1 MPNFRKN
8 FSPVQ
13 RTESGK
19 QKLNSNNREIVAYM
33 SAQNWALFFLSPNF
47 EDVEQIDIKDISGAI
62 LLTTLPNE
70 GCKRKFTLMKEDYIT
85 LKFSLESPIFFKLG
99 SYVECDFGLFEVC
112 DLQKPVFNT
121 DNAGYDYE
129 LQLDAH
135 YWKWKNKIFKYTP
148 EVAGQEASWN
158 LTASL
163 DVQAGIVLRNLKAL
177 GYKYK
182 GQDFVFSIDSTVE
195 NKALLMTYDNINILD
210 ACFSM
215 AKKWDCECW
224 VTENIIHFGRC
235 ESGDAVD
242 FEIGKNVQEMPRSES
257 RSTYATR
264 IYAFGSTKNIPSD
277 YRPVDETV
285 VLNGVVQKRLML
297 PEGTPYIDAYPD
309 MTTEEA
315 IEQVVIFDDVYPRRV
330 GTMSDITI
338 KEYTDKIEN
347 ADGTTTEKKWNAYR
361 FKDTGITFSKDYI
374 LPGKELK
381 ITFQSGKL
389 NGMEFAVTFDPE
401 GKPEKL
407 GNGGW
412 NPEAQLWEIVRNE
425 DYGRPLP
432 DGALIP
438 ENGDTYILSGWNS
451 MKITEMGLVA
461 EAQLELKD
469 KADKYVAKSKIDPS
483 TYNCKMMSDV
493 AYSEDGIHNLYS
505 IGQKVNLIN
514 KAYFENGRQSRIIG
528 FEFNLDLPYD
538 SPIYTV
544 GETAAYSRIGE
555 LEEKVES
562 LTLKGQTYT
571 GSGSSGV
578 YVIRRNDSTPAT
590 DNNVFSALRSLAMF
604 LRKDQADGTPFPITF
619 GDWVKFGEFITG
631 ISGGCIDKNGILEME
646 EGIFRKRVFV
656 PEIAYNR
663 VTYFKGR
670 MCASPGGGCTVK
682 EWSDNGDGSYTIT
695 PDLTDADGLSQ
706 FVDDILTT
714 YFVTKSPEGKLQ
726 GFEEMKF
733 RVTSADYTAKTFVM
747 TPKPGT
753 DWKPGESMVLAQT
766 GNFTDED
773 RQTYILIDTVNGNNC
788 ITFFDHANTWDVEP
802 AQEMS
807 WIGKK
812 KGRTVHGI
820 PADNYS
826 AVFRHVI
833 MSGKIF
839 QVDDITGEAFRVP
852 LFKGTWKKG
861 EKYAY
866 YDEVTHNGSSWICVN
881 EKGTSTEP
889 ADGNADWLKYAAK
902 GESGKGIKSTDV
914 EYAISVSNVI
924 APVDGWQTTS
934 PEWEAGKYIWSRT
947 KIVYSDDEVKYT
959 QAACISG
966 GQGADGKGIKSITEE
981 YYLSS
986 SSATTTGGEW
996 QTDSPAWKNGWY
1008 IWTRTRIVFTDD
1020 TSTTTNAICVTGSK
1034 GADGTSITNCGEWE
1048 TGKHIPYMGIT
1059 KMAGRVFLCVAPDGT
1074 DNPPMWT
1081 QTTNEGR
1088 RILQTQNGGKSYGY
1102 TITGDLNTAEYE
1114 LLVENGQ
1121 DGRDGRDYEWIFKH
1135 TAENIAPATPATSQ
1149 VDDYVPSGWHD
1160 DPIGVSESLPYE
1172 WACCRTK
1179 KDGVWSAFSPAAI
1192 WAKWGFDGE
1201 SAIVAD
1207 FDNEM
1212 ESVALTYEGKTVS
1225 QSVLNTTVGMWYG
1238 TKKLQLKSIS
1248 CVTPAGVTESYNV
1261 NTGVIAFTVA
1271 SGISMPARS
1280 EVRITVT
1287 ATVQDTDISR
1297 ELVFTIAGVRAGNP
1311 GSDAILYRLVPS
1323 VSSVSKRKD
1332 GTYSVASVSCTR
1344 TKSVGGTTSIT
1355 TDGVLKYSKDG
1366 GSEVEIQNGTA
1377 ISPKNFT
1384 TQLQFVFYV
1393 GGQVVDRET
1402 IPMVVDGND
1411 GNPGKPGGDGE
1422 SVKAGGEWRT
1432 ANTPYK
1438 KLTICTMGSRSW
1450 LSKVDTSNPPLW
1462 TQTTHDGRRI
1472 TQTQNGGKSY
1482 GYIIT
1487 EEVNTDE
1494 WEQLTSDGGMVY
1506 LISTCSNIRVSNA
1519 GSLVPSAFR
1528 VYAKRTLGSATLTY
1542 PDGYLTARGYSNGI
1556 WSAIAGPSRASEITV
1571 NASAGY
1577 STFSVRCYQSQADA
1591 SAWNDSFIA
1600 EISVGVSYDGASGRD
1615 ASEPRPRGFFAKGNT
1630 YVWNEDYHDIVLAT
1644 FNNRTIPFRVRA
1656 YGTSVTVAPTSID
1669 GDANWEAAQQF
1680 MFVAMDMALARK
1692 IRADEILVDDL
1703 VVQNVLARD
1712 KNGNVTCSIDGETGE
1727 VNVQGKITATAAFI
1741 KIHGFSSNEGY
1752 FYLNPNFGSDF
1763 GNGRPSRIGQSEY
1776 MLPSSAQCVGMKISL
1791 IIYNNSSGST
1801 YGYVSVVTSDGF
1813 NDMELVDGQYHYCN
1827 KAHITEPGVYEFIS
1841 LGGVWISTNKNGI
1854 SYSYADLGDHDY
1866 ENPVN

>member
-1 MPNFRKN
+1 MELKIYNR
-8 FSPVQ
+8 
-13 RTESGK
+13 SGEL
-19 QKLNSNNREIVAYM
+19 KLTVST
-33 SAQNWALFFLSPNF
+33 SS
-47 EDVEQIDIKDISGAI
+47 S
-62 LLTTLPNE
+62 TTWNQE
-70 GCKRKFTLMKEDYIT
+70 LMKEYSVSASFTHPSYVMLDVEDYV
-85 LKFSLESPIFFKLG
+85 LLEGVKFSIKKEYKPRQKDTQTYSYSVKFYAPIHDAEQVKYLHLTDGAYNPQFSLDG
-99 SYVECDFGLFEVC
+99 GPREH
-112 DLQKPVFNT
+112 LQKWVENMNRIYGREVWRIGDVVVADNRTIEYNNVTCWDAATMIAEAFGTEWWTDGFTFNLSRCEHGEPV
-121 DNAGYDYE
+121 E
-129 LQLDAH
+129 
-135 YWKWKNKIFKYTP
+135 
-148 EVAGQEASWN
+148 
-158 LTASL
+158 
-163 DVQAGIVLRNLKAL
+163 L
-177 GYKYK
+177 GYMR
-182 GQDFVFSIDSTVE
+182 GLTSLAQSENSDSV
-195 NKALLMTYDNINILD
+195 K
-210 ACFSM
+210 F
-215 AKKWDCECW
+215 
-224 VTENIIHFGRC
+224 F
-235 ESGDAVD
+235 
-242 FEIGKNVQEMPRSES
+242 
-257 RSTYATR
+257 TR
-264 IYAFGSTKNIPSD
+264 LIPLGSTKNIDPSRYGFSRLQLPD
-277 YRPVDETV
+277 RSQYMDRNTNYGLYEHVEEDAFAGIFPHYTGTV
-285 VLNGVVQKRLML
+285 TAVRSEEKAGDDGNKFTVYYFKDSGMQFDPNGNEIVGLVKHVSFQTGDLAGRDFEANYDSKTG
-297 PEGTPYIDAYPD
+297 EWEIINTYPD
-309 MTTEEA
+309 
-315 IEQVVIFDDVYPRRV
+315 
-330 GTMSDITI
+330 
-338 KEYTDKIEN
+338 DKTQI
-347 ADGTTTEKKWNAYR
+347 
-361 FKDTGITFSKDYI
+361 
-374 LPGKELK
+374 PGG
-381 ITFQSGKL
+381 S
-389 NGMEFAVTFDPE
+389 
-401 GKPEKL
+401 
-407 GNGGW
+407 
-412 NPEAQLWEIVRNE
+412 
-425 DYGRPLP
+425 
-432 DGALIP
+432 LIP
-438 ENGDTYILSGWNS
+438 AVGNEYIPWNFR
-451 MKITEMGLVA
+451 MPVEYETQA
-461 EAQLELKD
+461 ELD
-469 KADKYVAKSKIDPS
+469 YKAAVDDYLAR
-483 TYNCKMMSDV
+483 
-493 AYSEDGIHNLYS
+493 YSEDVSKYGGDTDYIYIDRNRIPLLPGQRVRLLSDKYFSASGGTRDTRMTKVVRKLDNLS
-505 IGQKVNLIN
+505 IATIECTNQVGKGW
-514 KAYFENGRQSRIIG
+514 KSRV
-528 FEFNLDLPYD
+528 D
-538 SPIYTV
+538 S
-544 GETAAYSRIGE
+544 
-555 LEEKVES
+555 S
-562 LTLKGQTYT
+562 LTDLKYILDKQREQLSLDILKSWDG
-571 GSGSSGV
+571 
-578 YVIRRNDSTPAT
+578 RPAT
-590 DNNVFSALRSLAMF
+590 DYTVMSALRVLKEIAQKALSKTGNDRTEYSLEVGGSLTVDDILHAA
-604 LRKDQADGTPFPITF
+604 KA
-619 GDWVKFGEFITG
+619 VKFGEFLTG
-631 ISGGCIDKNGILEME
+631 ISGGYIDKNGNLEME

-714 YFVTKSPEGKLQ
+714 YFVTKNAEGKLQ

-753 DWKPGESMVLAQT
+753 DWKPGDAMVLAQT

-852 LFKGTWKKG
+852 LFKGTWKNG

-902 GESGKGIKSTDV
+902 GDKGDV
-914 EYAISVSNVI
+914 
-924 APVDGWQTTS
+924 G
-934 PEWEAGKYIWSRT
+934 
-947 KIVYSDDEVKYT
+947 
-959 QAACISG
+959 
-966 GQGADGKGIKSITEE
+966 
-981 YYLSS
+981 
-986 SSATTTGGEW
+986 TG
-996 QTDSPAWKNGWY
+996 
-1008 IWTRTRIVFTDD
+1008 
-1020 TSTTTNAICVTGSK
+1020 
-1034 GADGTSITNCGEWE
+1034 ITNCGDWQ

-1121 DGRDGRDYEWIFKH
+1121 DGKDGKGYEWIFKH
-1135 TAENIAPATPATSQ
+1135 TTENVTPPTPATSQ

-1212 ESVALTYEGKTVS
+1212 ESIALTYEGKTVA
-1225 QSVLNTTVGMWYG
+1225 QSVLKTTVGMWYG
-1238 TKKLQLKSIS
+1238 TQKLQLKSIS

-1297 ELVFTIAGVRAGNP
+1297 ELVFTITGVRAGNP

-1332 GTYSVASVSCTR
+1332 GTYSVAGVSCTR
-1344 TKSVGGTTSIT
+1344 TKSVGGSTSIT

-1366 GSEVEIQNGTA
+1366 GAEVEIQNGTS

-1384 TQLQFVFYV
+1384 TQLQFVYYV

-1402 IPMVVDGND
+1402 IPMVVDGTD

-1450 LSKVDTSNPPLW
+1450 LSKVETSNPPLW

-1494 WEQLTSDGGMVY
+1494 WEQLISDGSMVY

-1542 PDGYLTARGYSNGI
+1542 PDGYLAARGYSNGI

-1600 EISVGVSYDGASGRD
+1600 EMSVGVSYDGSSGRD

-1680 MFVAMDMALARK
+1680 MFVAMDMALIRK

-1712 KNGNVTCSIDGETGE
+1712 KNGNVTCNIDGETGE

-1763 GNGRPSRIGQSEY
+1763 GNGRPSKIGQSEY

>member
-1 MPNFRKN
+1 MELKIYNR
-8 FSPVQ
+8 
-13 RTESGK
+13 SGEL
-19 QKLNSNNREIVAYM
+19 KLTVST
-33 SAQNWALFFLSPNF
+33 SS
-47 EDVEQIDIKDISGAI
+47 S
-62 LLTTLPNE
+62 TTWNQE
-70 GCKRKFTLMKEDYIT
+70 LMKEYSVSASFTHPSYVMLDVEDYV
-85 LKFSLESPIFFKLG
+85 LLEGVKFSIKKEYKPRQKDTQTYSYSVKFYAPIHDAEQVKYLHLTDGAYNPQFSLDG
-99 SYVECDFGLFEVC
+99 GPREH
-112 DLQKPVFNT
+112 LQKWVENMNRIYGREVWRIGDVVVADNRTIEYNNVTCWDAATMIAEAFGTEWWTDGFTFNLSRCEHGEPV
-121 DNAGYDYE
+121 E
-129 LQLDAH
+129 
-135 YWKWKNKIFKYTP
+135 
-148 EVAGQEASWN
+148 
-158 LTASL
+158 
-163 DVQAGIVLRNLKAL
+163 L
-177 GYKYK
+177 GYMR
-182 GQDFVFSIDSTVE
+182 GLTSLAQSENSDSV
-195 NKALLMTYDNINILD
+195 K
-210 ACFSM
+210 F
-215 AKKWDCECW
+215 
-224 VTENIIHFGRC
+224 F
-235 ESGDAVD
+235 
-242 FEIGKNVQEMPRSES
+242 
-257 RSTYATR
+257 TR
-264 IYAFGSTKNIPSD
+264 LIPLGSTKNIDPSRYGFSRLQLPD
-277 YRPVDETV
+277 RSQYMDRNTNYGLYEHVEEDAFAGIFPHYTGTV
-285 VLNGVVQKRLML
+285 TAVRSEEKAGDDGNKFTVYYFKDSGMQFDPNGNEIVGLVKHVSFQTGDLAGRDFEANYDSKTG
-297 PEGTPYIDAYPD
+297 EWEIINTYPD
-309 MTTEEA
+309 
-315 IEQVVIFDDVYPRRV
+315 
-330 GTMSDITI
+330 
-338 KEYTDKIEN
+338 DKTQI
-347 ADGTTTEKKWNAYR
+347 
-361 FKDTGITFSKDYI
+361 
-374 LPGKELK
+374 PGG
-381 ITFQSGKL
+381 S
-389 NGMEFAVTFDPE
+389 
-401 GKPEKL
+401 
-407 GNGGW
+407 
-412 NPEAQLWEIVRNE
+412 
-425 DYGRPLP
+425 
-432 DGALIP
+432 LIP
-438 ENGDTYILSGWNS
+438 AVGNEYIPWNFR
-451 MKITEMGLVA
+451 MPVEYETQA
-461 EAQLELKD
+461 ELD
-469 KADKYVAKSKIDPS
+469 YKAAVDDYLAR
-483 TYNCKMMSDV
+483 
-493 AYSEDGIHNLYS
+493 YSEDVSKYGGDTDYIYIDRNRIPLLPGQRVRLLSDKYFSASGGTRDTRMTKVVRKLDNLS
-505 IGQKVNLIN
+505 IATIECTNQVGKGW
-514 KAYFENGRQSRIIG
+514 KSRV
-528 FEFNLDLPYD
+528 D
-538 SPIYTV
+538 S
-544 GETAAYSRIGE
+544 
-555 LEEKVES
+555 S
-562 LTLKGQTYT
+562 LTDLKYILDKQREQLSLDILKSWDG
-571 GSGSSGV
+571 
-578 YVIRRNDSTPAT
+578 RPAT
-590 DNNVFSALRSLAMF
+590 DYTVMSALRVLKEIAQKALSKTGNDRTEYSLEVGGSLTVDDILHAA
-604 LRKDQADGTPFPITF
+604 KA
-619 GDWVKFGEFITG
+619 VKFGEFLTG
-631 ISGGCIDKNGILEME
+631 ISGGYIDKNGNLEME

-714 YFVTKSPEGKLQ
+714 YFVTKNAEGKLQ

-753 DWKPGESMVLAQT
+753 DWKPGDAMVLAQT

-852 LFKGTWKKG
+852 LFKGTWKNG

-902 GESGKGIKSTDV
+902 GDKGDV
-914 EYAISVSNVI
+914 
-924 APVDGWQTTS
+924 G
-934 PEWEAGKYIWSRT
+934 
-947 KIVYSDDEVKYT
+947 
-959 QAACISG
+959 
-966 GQGADGKGIKSITEE
+966 
-981 YYLSS
+981 
-986 SSATTTGGEW
+986 TG
-996 QTDSPAWKNGWY
+996 
-1008 IWTRTRIVFTDD
+1008 
-1020 TSTTTNAICVTGSK
+1020 
-1034 GADGTSITNCGEWE
+1034 ITNCGDWQ

-1121 DGRDGRDYEWIFKH
+1121 DGKDGKGYEWIFKH
-1135 TAENIAPATPATSQ
+1135 TTENVTPPTPATSQ

-1212 ESVALTYEGKTVS
+1212 ESIALTYEGKTVA
-1225 QSVLNTTVGMWYG
+1225 QSVLKTTVGMWYG
-1238 TKKLQLKSIS
+1238 TQKLQLKSIS

-1297 ELVFTIAGVRAGNP
+1297 ELVFTITGVRAGNP

-1332 GTYSVASVSCTR
+1332 GTYSVAGVSCTR
-1344 TKSVGGTTSIT
+1344 TKSVGGSTSIT

-1366 GSEVEIQNGTA
+1366 GAEVEIQNGTS

-1384 TQLQFVFYV
+1384 TQLQFVYYV

-1402 IPMVVDGND
+1402 IPMVVDGTD

-1450 LSKVDTSNPPLW
+1450 LSKVETSNPPLW

-1494 WEQLTSDGGMVY
+1494 WEQLTSDGSMVY

-1542 PDGYLTARGYSNGI
+1542 PDGYLAARGYSNGI

-1600 EISVGVSYDGASGRD
+1600 EMSVGVSYDGSSGRD

-1680 MFVAMDMALARK
+1680 MFVAMDMALIRK

-1712 KNGNVTCSIDGETGE
+1712 KNGNVTCNIDGETGE

-1763 GNGRPSRIGQSEY
+1763 GNGRPSKIGQSEY

-1801 YGYVSVVTSDGF
+1801 YGYMSVVTSDGF

>member
-1 MPNFRKN
+1 MNIIQQPDMLSLSMNLKN
-8 FSPVQ
+8 FIIGSSRQTTFTLKAGDKELVSQVYAPDENGVM
-13 RTESGK
+13 EIDIH
-19 QKLNSNNREIVAYM
+19 EIVH
-33 SAQNWALFFLSPNF
+33 SFLSYSL
-47 EDVEQIDIKDISGAI
+47 KDIGEVYQQTNLVAD
-62 LLTTLPNE
+62 
-70 GCKRKFTLMKEDYIT
+70 FTA
-85 LKFSLESPIFFKLG
+85 
-99 SYVECDFGLFEVC
+99 V
-112 DLQKPVFNT
+112 
-121 DNAGYDYE
+121 
-129 LQLDAH
+129 
-135 YWKWKNKIFKYTP
+135 
-148 EVAGQEASWN
+148 
-158 LTASL
+158 
-163 DVQAGIVLRNLKAL
+163 
-177 GYKYK
+177 
-182 GQDFVFSIDSTVE
+182 IDSTEITFRVIRSGVDRLTDSATNFLTQNFLTWQPNVKPVTYYSPEFLTYYAVVAGTVKLRAYFTDESGTVKSQTDYTVTELMPGIAYTMPLQYSVVAGWLGHKLPAYYDVWVE
-195 NKALLMTYDNINILD
+195 NTSGQRLTYIQRYYAED
-210 ACFSM
+210 M
-215 AKKWDCECW
+215 
-224 VTENIIHFGRC
+224 
-235 ESGDAVD
+235 
-242 FEIGKNVQEMPRSES
+242 RSEQEQWVLFENSLGGIDTFRAYGVTTLNGEHTHNIAETDECFQEYRVDTERKFQKNTGYLNDNERKWLLDFFPSQKKYLYAGNYLRQIVVMESNVSFTDRDIPSNYTFTFKYADARPLLNLPRTDLPADILNITVPEVGSFTVPPRLAEFS
-257 RSTYATR
+257 RLPLSEGALFPIQNPYSEEWSTTNVAAMGYYLADFLSR
-264 IYAFGSTKNIPSD
+264 IFGSGGGVGHKHRNYDLLELLSYIEGYLLVNGQKIKAGYADKAGS
-277 YRPVDETV
+277 VD
-285 VLNGVVQKRLML
+285 
-297 PEGTPYIDAYPD
+297 
-309 MTTEEA
+309 
-315 IEQVVIFDDVYPRRV
+315 
-330 GTMSDITI
+330 
-338 KEYTDKIEN
+338 
-347 ADGTTTEKKWNAYR
+347 
-361 FKDTGITFSKDYI
+361 
-374 LPGKELK
+374 
-381 ITFQSGKL
+381 
-389 NGMEFAVTFDPE
+389 GMED
-401 GKPEKL
+401 
-407 GNGGW
+407 
-412 NPEAQLWEIVRNE
+412 
-425 DYGRPLP
+425 
-432 DGALIP
+432 
-438 ENGDTYILSGWNS
+438 
-451 MKITEMGLVA
+451 
-461 EAQLELKD
+461 
-469 KADKYVAKSKIDPS
+469 
-483 TYNCKMMSDV
+483 
-493 AYSEDGIHNLYS
+493 
-505 IGQKVNLIN
+505 
-514 KAYFENGRQSRIIG
+514 
-528 FEFNLDLPYD
+528 
-538 SPIYTV
+538 
-544 GETAAYSRIGE
+544 
-555 LEEKVES
+555 
-562 LTLKGQTYT
+562 
-571 GSGSSGV
+571 
-578 YVIRRNDSTPAT
+578 
-590 DNNVFSALRSLAMF
+590 MF
-604 LRKDQADGTPFPITF
+604 LHKDRADGTPFPITF
-619 GDWVKFGEFITG
+619 GDWVKFGEFLTG

-646 EGIFRKRVFV
+646 EGIFRKRLFV

-714 YFVTKSPEGKLQ
+714 YFVTKNAEGKLQ

-753 DWKPGESMVLAQT
+753 DWKPGDAMVLAQT

-852 LFKGTWKKG
+852 LFKGTWKNG

-996 QTDSPAWKNGWY
+996 QTTSPAWKNGWY

-1034 GADGTSITNCGEWE
+1034 GADGTSITNCGDWQ

-1121 DGRDGRDYEWIFKH
+1121 DGKDGKGYEWIFKH
-1135 TAENIAPATPATSQ
+1135 TTENVTPPTPATSQ

-1212 ESVALTYEGKTVS
+1212 ESIALTYEGKTVA
-1225 QSVLNTTVGMWYG
+1225 QSVLKTTVGMWYG

-1297 ELVFTIAGVRAGNP
+1297 ELVFTVTGVRAGNP
-1311 GSDAILYRLVPS
+1311 GSDAVLYRLVPS

-1332 GTYSVASVSCTR
+1332 GTYSVAGVSCTR
-1344 TKSVGGTTSIT
+1344 TKSVGGSTSIT

-1366 GSEVEIQNGTA
+1366 GAEVEIQNGTS

-1384 TQLQFVFYV
+1384 TQLQFVYYV

-1432 ANTPYK
+1432 ANTPFK
-1438 KLTICTMGSRSW
+1438 KLTICTMGGRSW

-1462 TQTTHDGRRI
+1462 TVNDSQDRRI
-1472 TQTQNGGKSY
+1472 LQTQNGGKSY
-1482 GYIIT
+1482 GYIPT
-1487 EEVNTDE
+1487 GEVNTAE
-1494 WEQLTSDGGMVY
+1494 WEQLTQDGGMVY
-1506 LISTCSNIRVSNA
+1506 LISTCSNIRVSSA

-1542 PDGYLTARGYSNGI
+1542 PDGYLAARGYSNGI

-1600 EISVGVSYDGASGRD
+1600 EMSVGVSYDGSSGRD

-1680 MFVAMDMALARK
+1680 MFVAMDMALIRK

-1712 KNGNVTCSIDGETGE
+1712 KNGNVTCNIDGETGE

>member
-1 MPNFRKN
+1 MELKIYNR
-8 FSPVQ
+8 
-13 RTESGK
+13 SGEL
-19 QKLNSNNREIVAYM
+19 KLTVSTSSSSTWNQE
-33 SAQNWALFFLSPNF
+33 
-47 EDVEQIDIKDISGAI
+47 
-62 LLTTLPNE
+62 
-70 GCKRKFTLMKEDYIT
+70 LMKEYSVSVSFTHPSYVMLDVEDYV
-85 LKFSLESPIFFKLG
+85 LLEGVKFSIKKEYKPRQKDTQTYSYSVKFYAPIHDAEQVKYLHLTDGAYNPQFSLDG
-99 SYVECDFGLFEVC
+99 GPREH
-112 DLQKPVFNT
+112 LQKWVENMNRIYGREVWSIGDVVVADNRTIEYNNVTCWDAATMIAEAFGTEWWTDGFTFNLSRCEHGEPV
-121 DNAGYDYE
+121 E
-129 LQLDAH
+129 
-135 YWKWKNKIFKYTP
+135 
-148 EVAGQEASWN
+148 
-158 LTASL
+158 
-163 DVQAGIVLRNLKAL
+163 L
-177 GYKYK
+177 GYMR
-182 GQDFVFSIDSTVE
+182 GLTSLAQSENSDSV
-195 NKALLMTYDNINILD
+195 K
-210 ACFSM
+210 F
-215 AKKWDCECW
+215 
-224 VTENIIHFGRC
+224 F
-235 ESGDAVD
+235 
-242 FEIGKNVQEMPRSES
+242 
-257 RSTYATR
+257 TR
-264 IYAFGSTKNIPSD
+264 LIPLGSTKNIDPSRYGFSRLQLPD
-277 YRPVDETV
+277 RSKYVDRNTNYGLYEHVEEDAFAGIFPHYTGTV
-285 VLNGVVQKRLML
+285 TAVRSEEKAGDDGNKFTVYYFKDSGMQFDPNGNEIAGLVKHVSFQTGNLAGRDFEANYDSKTG
-297 PEGTPYIDAYPD
+297 EWEIINTYPD
-309 MTTEEA
+309 
-315 IEQVVIFDDVYPRRV
+315 
-330 GTMSDITI
+330 
-338 KEYTDKIEN
+338 DKTQI
-347 ADGTTTEKKWNAYR
+347 
-361 FKDTGITFSKDYI
+361 
-374 LPGKELK
+374 PGG
-381 ITFQSGKL
+381 S
-389 NGMEFAVTFDPE
+389 
-401 GKPEKL
+401 
-407 GNGGW
+407 
-412 NPEAQLWEIVRNE
+412 
-425 DYGRPLP
+425 
-432 DGALIP
+432 LIP
-438 ENGDTYILSGWNS
+438 AVGNEYIAWNFR
-451 MKITEMGLVA
+451 MPVEYETQA
-461 EAQLELKD
+461 ELD
-469 KADKYVAKSKIDPS
+469 YKAAVDDYLAR
-483 TYNCKMMSDV
+483 
-493 AYSEDGIHNLYS
+493 YSEDVSKYGGDTDYIYIDRNRIPLLPGQRVRLLSDKYFSASGGTRDTRMTKVVRKLDNLS
-505 IGQKVNLIN
+505 IATIECTDQVGKGW
-514 KAYFENGRQSRIIG
+514 KSRV
-528 FEFNLDLPYD
+528 D
-538 SPIYTV
+538 S
-544 GETAAYSRIGE
+544 
-555 LEEKVES
+555 S
-562 LTLKGQTYT
+562 LTDLKYILDKQREQLSLDILKSWDG
-571 GSGSSGV
+571 
-578 YVIRRNDSTPAT
+578 RPAT
-590 DNNVFSALRSLAMF
+590 DYMVMSALRVLKEIAQKALSKTGNDRTEYSLEVGGSLTVDDILHAA
-604 LRKDQADGTPFPITF
+604 KA
-619 GDWVKFGEFITG
+619 VKFGEFLTG
-631 ISGGCIDKNGILEME
+631 ISGGYIDKDGKMEME

-682 EWSDNGDGSYTIT
+682 EWTDNGDGSYTIT

-714 YFVTKSPEGKLQ
+714 YFVTKNAEDKLQ

-788 ITFFDHANTWDVEP
+788 ITFFDHANTWDPEP

-866 YDEVTHNGSSWICVN
+866 YDEVTHDGSSWICVN

-986 SSATTTGGEW
+986 SSATTTGGKW
-996 QTDSPAWKNGWY
+996 QTTSPAWKNGWY
-1008 IWTRTRIVFTDD
+1008 IWTRTRIVFTDG
-1020 TSTTTNAICVTGSK
+1020 TTTTTNAICVTGSK
-1034 GADGTSITNCGEWE
+1034 GADGTSITNCGNWQ

-1059 KMAGRVFLCVAPDGT
+1059 KMAGRVFLCIAPDGT

-1121 DGRDGRDYEWIFKH
+1121 DGKDGKGYEWIFKH
-1135 TAENIAPATPATSQ
+1135 TTENVTPPTPATSQ

-1212 ESVALTYEGKTVS
+1212 ESIALTYEGKTVA
-1225 QSVLNTTVGMWYG
+1225 QSVLKTTVGMWYG
-1238 TKKLQLKSIS
+1238 TQKLQLKSIS

-1332 GTYSVASVSCTR
+1332 GTYSVAGVSCTR
-1344 TKSVGGTTSIT
+1344 TKSVGGSTAVT

-1402 IPMVVDGND
+1402 IPMVVDGTD

-1450 LSKVDTSNPPLW
+1450 LSKVETSNPPLW

-1506 LISTCSNIRVSNA
+1506 LISTCSNIRVSSA

-1680 MFVAMDMALARK
+1680 MFVAMDMALIRK

-1712 KNGNVTCSIDGETGE
+1712 KNGNVTCNIDGETGE

>member
-1 MPNFRKN
+1 MELKIYNR
-8 FSPVQ
+8 
-13 RTESGK
+13 SGEL
-19 QKLNSNNREIVAYM
+19 KLTVST
-33 SAQNWALFFLSPNF
+33 SS
-47 EDVEQIDIKDISGAI
+47 S
-62 LLTTLPNE
+62 TTWNQE
-70 GCKRKFTLMKEDYIT
+70 LMKEYSVSASFTHPSYVMLDVEDYV
-85 LKFSLESPIFFKLG
+85 LLEGVKFSIKKEYKPRQKDTQTYSYSVKFYAPIHDAEQVKYLHLTDGAYNPQFSLDG
-99 SYVECDFGLFEVC
+99 GPREH
-112 DLQKPVFNT
+112 LQKWVENMNRIYGREVWRIGDVVVADNRTIEYNNVTCWDAATMIAEAFGTEWWTDGFTFNLSRCEHGEPV
-121 DNAGYDYE
+121 E
-129 LQLDAH
+129 
-135 YWKWKNKIFKYTP
+135 
-148 EVAGQEASWN
+148 
-158 LTASL
+158 
-163 DVQAGIVLRNLKAL
+163 L
-177 GYKYK
+177 GYMR
-182 GQDFVFSIDSTVE
+182 GLTSLAQSENSDSV
-195 NKALLMTYDNINILD
+195 K
-210 ACFSM
+210 F
-215 AKKWDCECW
+215 
-224 VTENIIHFGRC
+224 F
-235 ESGDAVD
+235 
-242 FEIGKNVQEMPRSES
+242 
-257 RSTYATR
+257 TR
-264 IYAFGSTKNIPSD
+264 LIPLGSTKNIDPSRYGFSRLQLPD
-277 YRPVDETV
+277 RSQYMDRNTNYGLYEHVEEDAFAGIFPHYTGTV
-285 VLNGVVQKRLML
+285 TAVRSEEKAGDDGNKFTVYYFKDSGMQFDPNGNEIVGLVKHVSFQTGDLAGRDFEANYDSKTG
-297 PEGTPYIDAYPD
+297 EWEIINTYPD
-309 MTTEEA
+309 
-315 IEQVVIFDDVYPRRV
+315 
-330 GTMSDITI
+330 
-338 KEYTDKIEN
+338 DKTQI
-347 ADGTTTEKKWNAYR
+347 
-361 FKDTGITFSKDYI
+361 
-374 LPGKELK
+374 PGG
-381 ITFQSGKL
+381 S
-389 NGMEFAVTFDPE
+389 
-401 GKPEKL
+401 
-407 GNGGW
+407 
-412 NPEAQLWEIVRNE
+412 
-425 DYGRPLP
+425 
-432 DGALIP
+432 LIP
-438 ENGDTYILSGWNS
+438 AVGNEYIPWNFR
-451 MKITEMGLVA
+451 MPVEYETQA
-461 EAQLELKD
+461 ELD
-469 KADKYVAKSKIDPS
+469 YKAAVDDYLAR
-483 TYNCKMMSDV
+483 
-493 AYSEDGIHNLYS
+493 YSEDVSKYGGDTDYIYIDRNRIPLLPGQRVRLLSDKYFSASGGTRDTRMTKVVRKLDNLS
-505 IGQKVNLIN
+505 IATIECTNQVGKGW
-514 KAYFENGRQSRIIG
+514 KSRV
-528 FEFNLDLPYD
+528 D
-538 SPIYTV
+538 S
-544 GETAAYSRIGE
+544 
-555 LEEKVES
+555 S
-562 LTLKGQTYT
+562 LTDLKYILDKQREQLSLDILKSWDG
-571 GSGSSGV
+571 
-578 YVIRRNDSTPAT
+578 RPAT
-590 DNNVFSALRSLAMF
+590 DYTVMSALRVLKEIAQKALSKTGNDRTEYSLEVGGSLTVDDILHAA
-604 LRKDQADGTPFPITF
+604 KA
-619 GDWVKFGEFITG
+619 VKFGEFLTG
-631 ISGGCIDKNGILEME
+631 ISGGYIDKNGNLEME

-682 EWSDNGDGSYTIT
+682 EWTDNGDGSYTIT

-714 YFVTKSPEGKLQ
+714 YFVTKNAEGKLQ

-788 ITFFDHANTWDVEP
+788 ITFFDHANTWDPEP

-947 KIVYSDDEVKYT
+947 KIVYSDGEVKYT

-1008 IWTRTRIVFTDD
+1008 IWTRTRIVFTDG

-1135 TAENIAPATPATSQ
+1135 TTENIAPATPATSQ

-1212 ESVALTYEGKTVS
+1212 ESIALTYEGKTVS

-1344 TKSVGGTTSIT
+1344 TKSVGGSTAVT
-1355 TDGVLKYSKDG
+1355 TDGVLKYSKDD
-1366 GSEVEIQNGTA
+1366 GSEIEIQNGTS

-1384 TQLQFVFYV
+1384 KQLQFVFYV

-1542 PDGYLTARGYSNGI
+1542 PDGYLAARGYSNGI
-1556 WSAIAGPSRASEITV
+1556 WSSIAGPSRASEITV

-1600 EISVGVSYDGASGRD
+1600 EMSVGVSYDGSSGRD

-1680 MFVAMDMALARK
+1680 MFVAMDMALIRK
-1692 IRADEILVDDL
+1692 IRADEIYVDDL

-1712 KNGNVTCSIDGETGE
+1712 KTGKAMCQIDGENGGIGFLAGGNIRWDTNGNVFQDASIFRKLKLLESKSDSYEYYLDFNTGLNFEISRIFSLPTQEETIYLPNAADYEGGECMLYNGGIYTRLTAPASIKVAGGGSFIIDGEYYS
-1727 VNVQGKITATAAFI
+1727 KIVVPSLSLAQFKAVAT
-1741 KIHGFSSNEGY
+1741 Y
-1752 FYLNPNFGSDF
+1752 
-1763 GNGRPSRIGQSEY
+1763 
-1776 MLPSSAQCVGMKISL
+1776 
-1791 IIYNNSSGST
+1791 
-1801 YGYVSVVTSDGF
+1801 SDG
-1813 NDMELVDGQYHYCN
+1813 VKDGVKWVLISG
-1827 KAHITEPGVYEFIS
+1827 KAESRT
-1841 LGGVWISTNKNGI
+1841 
-1854 SYSYADLGDHDY
+1854 
-1866 ENPVN
+1866 

>member
-1 MPNFRKN
+1 MELKIYNR
-8 FSPVQ
+8 
-13 RTESGK
+13 SGEL
-19 QKLNSNNREIVAYM
+19 KLTVSTSSSSTWNQE
-33 SAQNWALFFLSPNF
+33 
-47 EDVEQIDIKDISGAI
+47 
-62 LLTTLPNE
+62 
-70 GCKRKFTLMKEDYIT
+70 LMKEYSVSVSFTHPSYVMLDVEDYV
-85 LKFSLESPIFFKLG
+85 LLEGVKFSIKKEYKPRQKDTQTYSYSVKFYAPIHDAEQVKYLHLTDGAYNPQFSLDG
-99 SYVECDFGLFEVC
+99 GPREH
-112 DLQKPVFNT
+112 LQKWAENMNRIYGREVWRIGDVVVADNRTIEYNNVTCWDAATMIAEAFGTEWWTDGFTFNLSRCEHGEPV
-121 DNAGYDYE
+121 E
-129 LQLDAH
+129 
-135 YWKWKNKIFKYTP
+135 
-148 EVAGQEASWN
+148 
-158 LTASL
+158 
-163 DVQAGIVLRNLKAL
+163 L
-177 GYKYK
+177 GYMR
-182 GQDFVFSIDSTVE
+182 GLTSLAQSENSDSV
-195 NKALLMTYDNINILD
+195 K
-210 ACFSM
+210 F
-215 AKKWDCECW
+215 
-224 VTENIIHFGRC
+224 F
-235 ESGDAVD
+235 
-242 FEIGKNVQEMPRSES
+242 
-257 RSTYATR
+257 TR
-264 IYAFGSTKNIPSD
+264 LVPLGSTKNIDPSRYGFSRLQLPD
-277 YRPVDETV
+277 QSKYVDRNTNYGLYEHVEEDAFAGIFPHYTGSVTAVRSEEKTGDDGNRFTV
-285 VLNGVVQKRLML
+285 YYFKDSGMQFDPNGNEIAGLVKHVSFQTGDLAGRDFEANYDSKTG
-297 PEGTPYIDAYPD
+297 EWEIINTYPD
-309 MTTEEA
+309 DRTQ
-315 IEQVVIFDDVYPRRV
+315 I
-330 GTMSDITI
+330 
-338 KEYTDKIEN
+338 
-347 ADGTTTEKKWNAYR
+347 
-361 FKDTGITFSKDYI
+361 
-374 LPGKELK
+374 PGG
-381 ITFQSGKL
+381 S
-389 NGMEFAVTFDPE
+389 
-401 GKPEKL
+401 
-407 GNGGW
+407 
-412 NPEAQLWEIVRNE
+412 
-425 DYGRPLP
+425 
-432 DGALIP
+432 LIP
-438 ENGDTYILSGWNS
+438 AVGNEYIPWNFR
-451 MKITEMGLVA
+451 MPVEYETQA
-461 EAQLELKD
+461 ELD
-469 KADKYVAKSKIDPS
+469 YKAAVDDYLAR
-483 TYNCKMMSDV
+483 
-493 AYSEDGIHNLYS
+493 YSEDVSKYGGDTDYIYIDRNRIPLLPGQRVRLLSDKYFSASGGTRDTRMTKVVRKLDNLS
-505 IGQKVNLIN
+505 IATIECTDQVGKGW
-514 KAYFENGRQSRIIG
+514 KSRV
-528 FEFNLDLPYD
+528 D
-538 SPIYTV
+538 S
-544 GETAAYSRIGE
+544 
-555 LEEKVES
+555 S
-562 LTLKGQTYT
+562 LTDLKYILDKQREQLSLDILKSWDG
-571 GSGSSGV
+571 
-578 YVIRRNDSTPAT
+578 RPAT
-590 DNNVFSALRSLAMF
+590 DYTVMSALRVLKEIAQKALSKTGNDRTEYSLEVGGSLTVDDILHAA
-604 LRKDQADGTPFPITF
+604 KA
-619 GDWVKFGEFITG
+619 VKFGEFITG

-646 EGIFRKRVFV
+646 EGIFRKRLFV

-714 YFVTKSPEGKLQ
+714 YFVTKNAEGKLQ

-753 DWKPGESMVLAQT
+753 DWKPGDAMVLAQT
-766 GNFTDED
+766 GNFTDPE

-881 EKGTSTEP
+881 EKGSTTEP

-947 KIVYSDDEVKYT
+947 KIVYSDGEIKYT

-966 GQGADGKGIKSITEE
+966 GQGADGKGIRSITEE

-986 SSATTTGGEW
+986 SSATTTGGSW
-996 QTDSPAWKNGWY
+996 QTTSPAWKNGWY
-1008 IWTRTRIVFTDD
+1008 IWTRTKIVFTDD

-1034 GADGTSITNCGEWE
+1034 GADGTSITNCSEWE

-1059 KMAGRVFLCVAPDGT
+1059 RMAGRVFLCVAPGGT

-1135 TAENIAPATPATSQ
+1135 TTENVTPPTPATSQ

-1297 ELVFTIAGVRAGNP
+1297 ELVFTVTGVRAGNP
-1311 GSDAILYRLVPS
+1311 GSDAVLYRLVPS

-1332 GTYSVASVSCTR
+1332 GTYSVAGVSCTR

-1411 GNPGKPGGDGE
+1411 GNPGKTGGDGE

-1600 EISVGVSYDGASGRD
+1600 EMSVGVSYDGSSGRD

-1669 GDANWEAAQQF
+1669 GDANWEAAQQY

-1827 KAHITEPGVYEFIS
+1827 KAHITDPGVYEFIS

>member
-1 MPNFRKN
+1 MELKIYNR
-8 FSPVQ
+8 
-13 RTESGK
+13 SGEL
-19 QKLNSNNREIVAYM
+19 KLTVSTSSSSTWNQE
-33 SAQNWALFFLSPNF
+33 
-47 EDVEQIDIKDISGAI
+47 
-62 LLTTLPNE
+62 
-70 GCKRKFTLMKEDYIT
+70 LMKEYSVSVSFTHPSYVMLDVEDYV
-85 LKFSLESPIFFKLG
+85 LLEGVKFSIKKEYKPRQKDTQTYSYSVKFYAPIHDAEQVKYLHLTDGAYNPQFSLDG
-99 SYVECDFGLFEVC
+99 GPREH
-112 DLQKPVFNT
+112 LQKWVENMNRIYGREVWSIGDVVVADNRTIEYNNVTCWDAATMIAEAFGTEWWTDGFTFNLSRCEHGEPV
-121 DNAGYDYE
+121 E
-129 LQLDAH
+129 
-135 YWKWKNKIFKYTP
+135 
-148 EVAGQEASWN
+148 
-158 LTASL
+158 
-163 DVQAGIVLRNLKAL
+163 L
-177 GYKYK
+177 GYMR
-182 GQDFVFSIDSTVE
+182 GLTSLAQSENSDSV
-195 NKALLMTYDNINILD
+195 K
-210 ACFSM
+210 F
-215 AKKWDCECW
+215 
-224 VTENIIHFGRC
+224 F
-235 ESGDAVD
+235 
-242 FEIGKNVQEMPRSES
+242 
-257 RSTYATR
+257 TR
-264 IYAFGSTKNIPSD
+264 LIPLGSTKNIDPSRYGFSRLQLPD
-277 YRPVDETV
+277 RSKYVDRNTNYGLYEHVEEDAFAGIFPHYTGTV
-285 VLNGVVQKRLML
+285 TAVRSEEKAGDDGNKFTVYYFKDSGMQFDPNGNEIAGLVKHVSFQTGNLAGRDFEANYDSKTG
-297 PEGTPYIDAYPD
+297 EWEIINTYPD
-309 MTTEEA
+309 
-315 IEQVVIFDDVYPRRV
+315 
-330 GTMSDITI
+330 
-338 KEYTDKIEN
+338 DKTQI
-347 ADGTTTEKKWNAYR
+347 
-361 FKDTGITFSKDYI
+361 
-374 LPGKELK
+374 PGG
-381 ITFQSGKL
+381 S
-389 NGMEFAVTFDPE
+389 
-401 GKPEKL
+401 
-407 GNGGW
+407 
-412 NPEAQLWEIVRNE
+412 
-425 DYGRPLP
+425 
-432 DGALIP
+432 LIP
-438 ENGDTYILSGWNS
+438 AVGNEYIPWNFR
-451 MKITEMGLVA
+451 MPVEYETQA
-461 EAQLELKD
+461 ELD
-469 KADKYVAKSKIDPS
+469 YKAAVDDYLAR
-483 TYNCKMMSDV
+483 
-493 AYSEDGIHNLYS
+493 YSEDVSKYGGDTDYIYIDRNRIPLLPGQRVRLLSDKYFSASGGTRDTRMTKVVRKLDNLS
-505 IGQKVNLIN
+505 IATIECTDQVGKGW
-514 KAYFENGRQSRIIG
+514 KSRV
-528 FEFNLDLPYD
+528 D
-538 SPIYTV
+538 S
-544 GETAAYSRIGE
+544 
-555 LEEKVES
+555 S
-562 LTLKGQTYT
+562 LTDLKYILDKQWEQLSLDILKSWDG
-571 GSGSSGV
+571 
-578 YVIRRNDSTPAT
+578 RPAT
-590 DNNVFSALRSLAMF
+590 DYTVMSALRVLKEIAQKALSKTGNDRTEYSLEVGGSLTVDDILHAA
-604 LRKDQADGTPFPITF
+604 KA
-619 GDWVKFGEFITG
+619 VKFGEFLTG

-646 EGIFRKRVFV
+646 EGIFRKRLFV

-682 EWSDNGDGSYTIT
+682 EWTDNGDGSYTIT

-714 YFVTKSPEGKLQ
+714 YFVTKNAEGKLQ

-753 DWKPGESMVLAQT
+753 DWKPGDAMVLAQT
-766 GNFTDED
+766 GNFTDPE

-1135 TAENIAPATPATSQ
+1135 TTENIAPATPATSQ

-1212 ESVALTYEGKTVS
+1212 ESIALTYEGKTVS

-1297 ELVFTIAGVRAGNP
+1297 ELVFTITGVRAGNP
-1311 GSDAILYRLVPS
+1311 GSDAVLYRLVPS

-1366 GSEVEIQNGTA
+1366 GAEVEIQNGTA

-1384 TQLQFVFYV
+1384 AQLQFVYYV

-1506 LISTCSNIRVSNA
+1506 LISTCSNIRVSSA

-1542 PDGYLTARGYSNGI
+1542 PDGYLAARGYSNGI

-1600 EISVGVSYDGASGRD
+1600 EMSVGVSYDGSSGRD

-1680 MFVAMDMALARK
+1680 MFVAMDMALIRK

-1712 KNGNVTCSIDGETGE
+1712 KNGNVTCNIDGETGE

>member
-1 MPNFRKN
+1 MAD
-8 FSPVQ
+8 
-13 RTESGK
+13 T
-19 QKLNSNNREIVAYM
+19 
-33 SAQNWALFFLSPNF
+33 
-47 EDVEQIDIKDISGAI
+47 IDI
-62 LLTTLPNE
+62 L
-70 GCKRKFTLMKEDYIT
+70 KE
-85 LKFSLESPIFFKLG
+85 LA
-99 SYVECDFGLFEVC
+99 
-112 DLQKPVFNT
+112 LQV
-121 DNAGYDYE
+121 
-129 LQLDAH
+129 
-135 YWKWKNKIFKYTP
+135 
-148 EVAGQEASWN
+148 
-158 LTASL
+158 
-163 DVQAGIVLRNLKAL
+163 R
-177 GYKYK
+177 
-182 GQDFVFSIDSTVE
+182 
-195 NKALLMTYDNINILD
+195 
-210 ACFSM
+210 
-215 AKKWDCECW
+215 
-224 VTENIIHFGRC
+224 
-235 ESGDAVD
+235 
-242 FEIGKNVQEMPRSES
+242 
-257 RSTYATR
+257 YATQENENT
-264 IYAFGSTKNIPSD
+264 A
-277 YRPVDETV
+277 E
-285 VLNGVVQKRLML
+285 
-297 PEGTPYIDAYPD
+297 
-309 MTTEEA
+309 
-315 IEQVVIFDDVYPRRV
+315 RV
-330 GTMSDITI
+330 GRTLV
-338 KEYTDKIEN
+338 
-347 ADGTTTEKKWNAYR
+347 
-361 FKDTGITFSKDYI
+361 GILNLLSKY
-374 LPGKELK
+374 
-381 ITFQSGKL
+381 S
-389 NGMEFAVTFDPE
+389 PE
-401 GKPEKL
+401 
-407 GNGGW
+407 
-412 NPEAQLWEIVRNE
+412 
-425 DYGRPLP
+425 
-432 DGALIP
+432 
-438 ENGDTYILSGWNS
+438 
-451 MKITEMGLVA
+451 
-461 EAQLELKD
+461 
-469 KADKYVAKSKIDPS
+469 
-483 TYNCKMMSDV
+483 
-493 AYSEDGIHNLYS
+493 
-505 IGQKVNLIN
+505 
-514 KAYFENGRQSRIIG
+514 
-528 FEFNLDLPYD
+528 
-538 SPIYTV
+538 
-544 GETAAYSRIGE
+544 E
-555 LEEKVES
+555 LEK
-562 LTLKGQTYT
+562 
-571 GSGSSGV
+571 
-578 YVIRRNDSTPAT
+578 I
-590 DNNVFSALRSLAMF
+590 F
-604 LRKDQADGTPFPITF
+604 LRKDKADGTPFPITF

-646 EGIFRKRVFV
+646 EGIFRKRVFF
-656 PEIAYNR
+656 PEVAYNR
-663 VTYFKGR
+663 VTFFKGR

-682 EWSDNGDGSYTIT
+682 EWTDNGDGSYTIT
-695 PDLTDADGLSQ
+695 PDLTDADFLGQ

-714 YFVTKSPEGKLQ
+714 YFVTKNAEGKLS

-753 DWKPGESMVLAQT
+753 DWMPGDAMVLAQT
-766 GNFTDED
+766 GNFTDPE

-852 LFKGTWKKG
+852 LFKGAWKKD

-881 EKGTSTEP
+881 EKGSTTEP
-889 ADGNADWLKYAAK
+889 SDGNADWLKYAAK

-914 EYAISVSNVI
+914 EYAISASNVI

-934 PEWEAGKYIWSRT
+934 PEWENGKYIWSRT
-947 KIVYSDDEVKYT
+947 KIVYSDDLVKYT

-966 GQGADGKGIKSITEE
+966 GKGADGKGIKSITEE

-986 SSATTTGGEW
+986 SSATTTGGKW
-996 QTDSPAWKNGWY
+996 QTESPEWKNGWY
-1008 IWTRTRIVFTDD
+1008 IWTRTKIVFTDG

-1034 GADGTSITNCGEWE
+1034 GADGTSITNCGDWQ

-1059 KMAGRVFLCVAPDGT
+1059 KMAGRVFLCVAPGGT

-1121 DGRDGRDYEWIFKH
+1121 DGRDGKDYEWIFRH
-1135 TAENIAPATPATSQ
+1135 TTENVAPPTPATSQ
-1149 VDDYVPSGWHD
+1149 TDDYVPSGWHD
-1160 DPIGVSESLPYE
+1160 DAIGVSESLPYE

-1179 KDGVWSAFSPAAI
+1179 KDDVWSAFSPSAL

-1212 ESVALTYEGKTVS
+1212 ESIALTYEGKTVA

-1311 GSDAILYRLVPS
+1311 GNDAVLYRLVPS

-1344 TKSVGGTTSIT
+1344 TKSVGGSTAVT

-1402 IPMVVDGND
+1402 IPMVVDGSD
-1411 GNPGKPGGDGE
+1411 GNPGGDGE

-1487 EEVNTDE
+1487 EEVNTAE
-1494 WEQLTSDGGMVY
+1494 WELLTQDGGMVY
-1506 LISTCSNIRVSNA
+1506 LISTCSNIRVSNV
-1519 GSLVPSAFR
+1519 GSLVPSAIR

-1542 PDGYLTARGYSNGI
+1542 SDGYLAARGYSNGI
-1556 WSAIAGPSRASEITV
+1556 WSSIAGPSRASEITV

-1600 EISVGVSYDGASGRD
+1600 EISVGVSYDGSSGRD
-1615 ASEPRPRGFFAKGNT
+1615 ASEPRPRGFFTKGNT
-1630 YVWNEDYHDIVLAT
+1630 YVWNDEFHDIVLAT
-1644 FNNRTIPFRVRA
+1644 FNNRIIPFRVRA
-1656 YGTSVTVAPTSID
+1656 YGTSVTVAPSSID
-1669 GDANWEAAQQF
+1669 GDANWEAAQQY
-1680 MFVAMDMALARK
+1680 MFVAMDMALIRK
-1692 IRADEILVDDL
+1692 IRADEIYVDDL

-1741 KIHGFSSNEGY
+1741 KIHGFRSNEGY

>member
-1 MPNFRKN
+1 MSIQQQPDVLSLSMNLKPIIVQSTAETVTFTLKKN
-8 FSPVQ
+8 GEV
-13 RTESGK
+13 
-19 QKLNSNNREIVAYM
+19 L
-33 SAQNWALFFLSPNF
+33 LSQSYQTDKNGQ
-47 EDVEQIDIKDISGAI
+47 VQIDLRQMVHESLQTIIS
-62 LLTTLPNE
+62 
-70 GCKRKFTLMKEDYIT
+70 
-85 LKFSLESPIFFKLG
+85 
-99 SYVECDFGLFEVC
+99 
-112 DLQKPVFNT
+112 
-121 DNAGYDYE
+121 
-129 LQLDAH
+129 
-135 YWKWKNKIFKYTP
+135 
-148 EVAGQEASWN
+148 
-158 LTASL
+158 
-163 DVQAGIVLRNLKAL
+163 DVGIV
-177 GYKYK
+177 
-182 GQDFVFSIDSTVE
+182 
-195 NKALLMTYDNINILD
+195 
-210 ACFSM
+210 
-215 AKKWDCECW
+215 
-224 VTENIIHFGRC
+224 
-235 ESGDAVD
+235 
-242 FEIGKNVQEMPRSES
+242 
-257 RSTYATR
+257 
-264 IYAFGSTKNIPSD
+264 
-277 YRPVDETV
+277 
-285 VLNGVVQKRLML
+285 
-297 PEGTPYIDAYPD
+297 
-309 MTTEEA
+309 
-315 IEQVVIFDDVYPRRV
+315 
-330 GTMSDITI
+330 
-338 KEYTDKIEN
+338 YTQ
-347 ADGTTTEKKWNAYR
+347 AD
-361 FKDTGITFSKDYI
+361 
-374 LPGKELK
+374 
-381 ITFQSGKL
+381 
-389 NGMEFAVTFDPE
+389 
-401 GKPEKL
+401 
-407 GNGGW
+407 
-412 NPEAQLWEIVRNE
+412 
-425 DYGRPLP
+425 
-432 DGALIP
+432 
-438 ENGDTYILSGWNS
+438 
-451 MKITEMGLVA
+451 LVA
-461 EAQLELKD
+461 D
-469 KADKYVAKSKIDPS
+469 
-483 TYNCKMMSDV
+483 
-493 AYSEDGIHNLYS
+493 
-505 IGQKVNLIN
+505 
-514 KAYFENGRQSRIIG
+514 
-528 FEFNLDLPYD
+528 
-538 SPIYTV
+538 
-544 GETAAYSRIGE
+544 
-555 LEEKVES
+555 
-562 LTLKGQTYT
+562 
-571 GSGSSGV
+571 
-578 YVIRRNDSTPAT
+578 
-590 DNNVFSALRSLAMF
+590 FSALIDMDTVNFRVVRGGVDRLADSATNFLTQNFLTWQPNVKPVTYYSPEFLTYYAVVAGTVRLRAYFTDESGAVKSQTDYTVTELMPGIAYTMPLQYSVVAGWLGHKLPAYYDVWVENTSGQRLTYIQRYYAEDMRSEQEQWVLFENSLGGIDTFRAYGVTTLNGEHTHNIAETDECFQEYRVDTERKFQKNTGYLNDNERKWLLDFFPSQNKYLYAGNYLRQIVVMESNVSFTDRDIPSNYTFTFKYADARPLLNLPRTDLPADILNITVPEVGSFTVPPRLAEFSRLPLSEGALFPIQNPYSEEWSTTNVAAIGYYLADFLSRIFGSGGGVGHKHRNYDLLELLSYIEGYLLVNGQKIKAGYADKAGSVEGMEDIF
-604 LRKDQADGTPFPITF
+604 LRKDQADGTPFPMTF

-646 EGIFRKRVFV
+646 EGIFRKRVFF
-656 PEIAYNR
+656 PEVAYNR
-663 VTYFKGR
+663 VTFFKGR

-682 EWSDNGDGSYTIT
+682 EWTDNGDGSYTIT

-747 TPKPGT
+747 TPKPST
-753 DWKPGESMVLAQT
+753 DWKPGDAMVLAQT
-766 GNFTDED
+766 GNFTDPE

-852 LFKGTWKKG
+852 LFKGAWKKD

-881 EKGTSTEP
+881 EKGSTTEP
-889 ADGNADWLKYAAK
+889 SDGNADWLKYAAK

-914 EYAISVSNVI
+914 EYAISASNVI

-947 KIVYSDDEVKYT
+947 KIVYSDGEVKYT

-966 GQGADGKGIKSITEE
+966 GKGADGKGIKSITEE

-986 SSATTTGGEW
+986 SSATTTGGKW
-996 QTDSPAWKNGWY
+996 QTDSPEWKNGWY
-1008 IWTRTRIVFTDD
+1008 IWTRTKIVFTDG

-1034 GADGTSITNCGEWE
+1034 GADGTSFTNCGDWQ
-1048 TGKHIPYMGIT
+1048 TDKHIPYMGIT
-1059 KMAGRVFLCVAPDGT
+1059 KMAGRVFLCIAPGGT
-1074 DNPPMWT
+1074 SNPPMWT
-1081 QTTNEGR
+1081 QKTHDGR
-1088 RILQTQNGGKSYGY
+1088 RILQTQNGGKNYGY
-1102 TITGDLNTAEYE
+1102 IITGDLNTAEYE

-1121 DGRDGRDYEWIFKH
+1121 DGRDGKDYEWIFRH
-1135 TAENIAPATPATSQ
+1135 TTENVAPPTPATSQ
-1149 VDDYVPSGWHD
+1149 TDDYVPSGWHD
-1160 DPIGVSESLPYE
+1160 DAIGVSESLPYE

-1212 ESVALTYEGKTVS
+1212 ESIALTYEGKTVS

-1248 CVTPAGVTESYNV
+1248 CVTPSGVTESYNI

-1271 SGISMPARS
+1271 AGISMPARS

-1311 GSDAILYRLVPS
+1311 GTDAVLYRLVPS

-1344 TKSVGGTTSIT
+1344 TKSVGGSTAVT

-1393 GGQVVDRET
+1393 NGQVVDRET
-1402 IPMVVDGND
+1402 VPMVVDGND
-1411 GNPGKPGGDGE
+1411 GGKGDDGE

-1450 LSKVDTSNPPLW
+1450 LSKVETSNPPLW
-1462 TQTTHDGRRI
+1462 TQKTHDGRRI

-1487 EEVNTDE
+1487 EEVNTAE
-1494 WEQLTSDGGMVY
+1494 WEQLTQDGGMVY
-1506 LISTCSNIRVSNA
+1506 LISTCSNIRVSSV

-1542 PDGYLTARGYSNGI
+1542 PDGYLAARGYSNGI
-1556 WSAIAGPSRASEITV
+1556 WSSIAGPSRASEITV

-1600 EISVGVSYDGASGRD
+1600 EISVGVSYDGSSGRD
-1615 ASEPRPRGFFAKGNT
+1615 ASEPRPRGLFVKGNT
-1630 YVWNEDYHDIVLAT
+1630 YVWNEDYHDIVLAI
-1644 FNNRTIPFRVRA
+1644 FNNRPMAFRVRA

-1669 GDANWEAAQQF
+1669 GDANWEAAQQYQF
-1680 MFVAMDMALARK
+1680 MATDMMLSRK
-1692 IRADEILVDDL
+1692 IRADEIYTDDL

-1741 KIHGFSSNEGY
+1741 KIHGFRSNEGY

-1791 IIYNNSSGST
+1791 SIYNNASGST

-1813 NDMELVDGQYHYCN
+1813 NDMELVNGAYRYCN
-1827 KAHITEPGVYEFIS
+1827 KAHITEPGFYEFIS

>member
-1 MPNFRKN
+1 MELKIYNR
-8 FSPVQ
+8 
-13 RTESGK
+13 SGEL
-19 QKLNSNNREIVAYM
+19 KLTVST
-33 SAQNWALFFLSPNF
+33 SS
-47 EDVEQIDIKDISGAI
+47 S
-62 LLTTLPNE
+62 TTWNQE
-70 GCKRKFTLMKEDYIT
+70 LMKEYSVSASFTHPSYVMLDVEDYV
-85 LKFSLESPIFFKLG
+85 LLEGVKFSIKKEYKPRQKDTQTYSYSVKFYAPIHDAEQVKYLHLTDGAYNPQFSLDG
-99 SYVECDFGLFEVC
+99 GPREH
-112 DLQKPVFNT
+112 LQKWVENMNRIYGREVWRIGDVVVADNRTIEYNNVTCWDAATMIAEAFGTEWWTDGFTFNLSRCEHGEPV
-121 DNAGYDYE
+121 E
-129 LQLDAH
+129 
-135 YWKWKNKIFKYTP
+135 
-148 EVAGQEASWN
+148 
-158 LTASL
+158 
-163 DVQAGIVLRNLKAL
+163 L
-177 GYKYK
+177 GYMR
-182 GQDFVFSIDSTVE
+182 GLTSLAQSENSDSV
-195 NKALLMTYDNINILD
+195 K
-210 ACFSM
+210 F
-215 AKKWDCECW
+215 
-224 VTENIIHFGRC
+224 F
-235 ESGDAVD
+235 
-242 FEIGKNVQEMPRSES
+242 
-257 RSTYATR
+257 TR
-264 IYAFGSTKNIPSD
+264 LIPLGSTKNIDPSRYGFSRLQLPD
-277 YRPVDETV
+277 RSQYMDRNTNYGLYEHVEEDAFAGIFPHYTGTV
-285 VLNGVVQKRLML
+285 TAVRSEEKAGDDGNKFTVYYFKDSGMQFDPNGNEIVGLVKHVSFQTGDLAGRDFEANYDSKTG
-297 PEGTPYIDAYPD
+297 EWEIINTYPD
-309 MTTEEA
+309 
-315 IEQVVIFDDVYPRRV
+315 
-330 GTMSDITI
+330 
-338 KEYTDKIEN
+338 DKTQI
-347 ADGTTTEKKWNAYR
+347 
-361 FKDTGITFSKDYI
+361 
-374 LPGKELK
+374 PGG
-381 ITFQSGKL
+381 S
-389 NGMEFAVTFDPE
+389 
-401 GKPEKL
+401 
-407 GNGGW
+407 
-412 NPEAQLWEIVRNE
+412 
-425 DYGRPLP
+425 
-432 DGALIP
+432 LIP
-438 ENGDTYILSGWNS
+438 AVGNEYIPWNFR
-451 MKITEMGLVA
+451 MPVEYETQA
-461 EAQLELKD
+461 ELD
-469 KADKYVAKSKIDPS
+469 YKAAVDDYLAR
-483 TYNCKMMSDV
+483 
-493 AYSEDGIHNLYS
+493 YSEDVSKYGGDTDYIYIDRNRIPLLPGQRVRLLSDKYFSASGGTRDTRMTKVVRKLDNLS
-505 IGQKVNLIN
+505 IATIECTNQVGKGW
-514 KAYFENGRQSRIIG
+514 KSRV
-528 FEFNLDLPYD
+528 D
-538 SPIYTV
+538 S
-544 GETAAYSRIGE
+544 
-555 LEEKVES
+555 S
-562 LTLKGQTYT
+562 LTDLKYILDKQREQLSLDILKSWDG
-571 GSGSSGV
+571 
-578 YVIRRNDSTPAT
+578 RPAT
-590 DNNVFSALRSLAMF
+590 DYTVMSALRVLKEIAQKALSKTGNDRTEYSLEVGGSLTVDDILHAA
-604 LRKDQADGTPFPITF
+604 KA
-619 GDWVKFGEFITG
+619 VKFGEFLTG
-631 ISGGCIDKNGILEME
+631 ISGGYIDKNGNLEME

-682 EWSDNGDGSYTIT
+682 EWTDNGDGSYTIT

-714 YFVTKSPEGKLQ
+714 YFVTKNAEGKLQ

-753 DWKPGESMVLAQT
+753 DWKPGDAMVLAQT

-773 RQTYILIDTVNGNNC
+773 RQTYIFIDTVGGNNC

-947 KIVYSDDEVKYT
+947 KIVYSDGEVKYT

-1008 IWTRTRIVFTDD
+1008 IWTRTRIVFTDG

-1135 TAENIAPATPATSQ
+1135 TTENIAPATPATSQ

-1212 ESVALTYEGKTVS
+1212 ESIALTYEGKTVS

-1344 TKSVGGTTSIT
+1344 TKSVGGSTAVT
-1355 TDGVLKYSKDG
+1355 TDGVLKYSKDD
-1366 GSEVEIQNGTA
+1366 GSEIEIQNGTS

-1384 TQLQFVFYV
+1384 KQLQFVFYV

-1422 SVKAGGEWRT
+1422 SVKAGGEWHT

-1542 PDGYLTARGYSNGI
+1542 PDGYLAARGYSNGI
-1556 WSAIAGPSRASEITV
+1556 WSSIAGPSRASEITV

-1600 EISVGVSYDGASGRD
+1600 EMSVGVSYDGSSGRD

-1712 KNGNVTCSIDGETGE
+1712 KTGKAMCQIDGENGGIGFLAGGNIRWDTNGNVFQDASIFRKLKLLESKSDSYEYYLDFNTGLNFEISRIYSLPTQEETIYLPNAADYEGGECMLYNGGIYTRLTAPASIKVAGGGSFIIDGEYYS
-1727 VNVQGKITATAAFI
+1727 KIVVPSLSLAQFKAVAT
-1741 KIHGFSSNEGY
+1741 Y
-1752 FYLNPNFGSDF
+1752 
-1763 GNGRPSRIGQSEY
+1763 
-1776 MLPSSAQCVGMKISL
+1776 
-1791 IIYNNSSGST
+1791 
-1801 YGYVSVVTSDGF
+1801 SDG
-1813 NDMELVDGQYHYCN
+1813 VKDGVKWVLISG
-1827 KAHITEPGVYEFIS
+1827 KAESRT
-1841 LGGVWISTNKNGI
+1841 
-1854 SYSYADLGDHDY
+1854 
-1866 ENPVN
+1866 

>member
-1 MPNFRKN
+1 MELKIYNR
-8 FSPVQ
+8 
-13 RTESGK
+13 SGEL
-19 QKLNSNNREIVAYM
+19 KLTVSTSSSSTWNQE
-33 SAQNWALFFLSPNF
+33 
-47 EDVEQIDIKDISGAI
+47 
-62 LLTTLPNE
+62 
-70 GCKRKFTLMKEDYIT
+70 LMKEYSVSVSFTHPSYVMLDVEDYV
-85 LKFSLESPIFFKLG
+85 LLEGVKFSIKKEYKPRQKDTQTYSYSVKFYAPIHDAEQVKYLHLTDGAYNPQFSLDG
-99 SYVECDFGLFEVC
+99 GPREH
-112 DLQKPVFNT
+112 LQKWVENMNRIYGREVWSIGDVVVADNRTIEYNNVTCWDAATMIAEAFGTEWWTDGFTFNLSRCEHGEPV
-121 DNAGYDYE
+121 E
-129 LQLDAH
+129 
-135 YWKWKNKIFKYTP
+135 
-148 EVAGQEASWN
+148 
-158 LTASL
+158 
-163 DVQAGIVLRNLKAL
+163 L
-177 GYKYK
+177 GYMR
-182 GQDFVFSIDSTVE
+182 GLTSLAQSENSDSV
-195 NKALLMTYDNINILD
+195 K
-210 ACFSM
+210 F
-215 AKKWDCECW
+215 
-224 VTENIIHFGRC
+224 F
-235 ESGDAVD
+235 
-242 FEIGKNVQEMPRSES
+242 
-257 RSTYATR
+257 TR
-264 IYAFGSTKNIPSD
+264 LIPLGSTKNIDPSRYGFSRLQLPD
-277 YRPVDETV
+277 RSKYVDRNTNYGLYEHVEEDAFAGIFPHYTGTV
-285 VLNGVVQKRLML
+285 TAVRSEEKAGDDGNKFTVYYFKDSGMQFDPNGNEIAGLVKHVSFQTGNLAGRDFEANYDSKTG
-297 PEGTPYIDAYPD
+297 EWEIINTYPD
-309 MTTEEA
+309 
-315 IEQVVIFDDVYPRRV
+315 
-330 GTMSDITI
+330 
-338 KEYTDKIEN
+338 DKTQI
-347 ADGTTTEKKWNAYR
+347 
-361 FKDTGITFSKDYI
+361 
-374 LPGKELK
+374 PGG
-381 ITFQSGKL
+381 S
-389 NGMEFAVTFDPE
+389 
-401 GKPEKL
+401 
-407 GNGGW
+407 
-412 NPEAQLWEIVRNE
+412 
-425 DYGRPLP
+425 
-432 DGALIP
+432 LIP
-438 ENGDTYILSGWNS
+438 AVGNEYIAWNFR
-451 MKITEMGLVA
+451 MPVEYETQA
-461 EAQLELKD
+461 ELD
-469 KADKYVAKSKIDPS
+469 YKAAVDDYLAR
-483 TYNCKMMSDV
+483 
-493 AYSEDGIHNLYS
+493 YSEDVSKYGGDTDYIYIDRNRIPLLPGQRVRLLSDKYFSASGGTRDTRMTKVVRKLDNLS
-505 IGQKVNLIN
+505 IATIECTDQVGKGW
-514 KAYFENGRQSRIIG
+514 KSRV
-528 FEFNLDLPYD
+528 D
-538 SPIYTV
+538 S
-544 GETAAYSRIGE
+544 
-555 LEEKVES
+555 S
-562 LTLKGQTYT
+562 LTDLKYILDKQREQLSLDILKSWDG
-571 GSGSSGV
+571 
-578 YVIRRNDSTPAT
+578 RPAT
-590 DNNVFSALRSLAMF
+590 DYMVMSALRVLKEIAQKALSKTGNDRTEYSLEVGGSLTVDDILHAA
-604 LRKDQADGTPFPITF
+604 KA
-619 GDWVKFGEFITG
+619 VKFGEFLTG
-631 ISGGCIDKNGILEME
+631 ISGGYIDKDGKMEME

-682 EWSDNGDGSYTIT
+682 EWTDNGDGSYTIT

-714 YFVTKSPEGKLQ
+714 YFVTKNAEDKLQ

-753 DWKPGESMVLAQT
+753 DWKPGDAMVLAQT

-773 RQTYILIDTVNGNNC
+773 RQTYILIDTVGGNNC

-861 EKYAY
+861 EKHAY
-866 YDEVTHNGSSWICVN
+866 YDEVTHDGSSWICVN

-986 SSATTTGGEW
+986 SSATTTGGKW
-996 QTDSPAWKNGWY
+996 QTTSPAWKNGWY
-1008 IWTRTRIVFTDD
+1008 IWTRTRIVFTDG
-1020 TSTTTNAICVTGSK
+1020 TTTTTNAICVTGSK
-1034 GADGTSITNCGEWE
+1034 GADGTSITNCGNWQ

-1059 KMAGRVFLCVAPDGT
+1059 KMAGRVFLCIAPDGT

-1121 DGRDGRDYEWIFKH
+1121 DGKDGKGYEWIFKH
-1135 TAENIAPATPATSQ
+1135 TTENVTPPTPATSQ

-1212 ESVALTYEGKTVS
+1212 ESIALTYEGKTVA
-1225 QSVLNTTVGMWYG
+1225 QSVLKTTVGMWYG
-1238 TKKLQLKSIS
+1238 TQKLQLKSIS

-1297 ELVFTIAGVRAGNP
+1297 ELVFTITGVRAGNP

-1332 GTYSVASVSCTR
+1332 GTYSVAGVSCTR
-1344 TKSVGGTTSIT
+1344 TKSVGGSTAVT

-1402 IPMVVDGND
+1402 IPMVVDGTD

-1450 LSKVDTSNPPLW
+1450 LSKVETSNPPLW

-1506 LISTCSNIRVSNA
+1506 LISTCSNIRVSSA

>member
-1 MPNFRKN
+1 MELKIYNR
-8 FSPVQ
+8 
-13 RTESGK
+13 SGEL
-19 QKLNSNNREIVAYM
+19 KLTVSTSSSSTWNQE
-33 SAQNWALFFLSPNF
+33 
-47 EDVEQIDIKDISGAI
+47 
-62 LLTTLPNE
+62 
-70 GCKRKFTLMKEDYIT
+70 LMKEYSVSVSFTHPSYVMLDVEDYV
-85 LKFSLESPIFFKLG
+85 LLEGVKFSIKKEYKPRQKDTQTYSYSVKFYAPIHDAEQVKYLHLTDGAYNPQFSLDG
-99 SYVECDFGLFEVC
+99 GPREH
-112 DLQKPVFNT
+112 LQKWVENMNRIYGREVWRIGDVVVADNRTIEYNNVTCWDAATMIAEAFGTEWWTDGFTFNLSRCEHGEPV
-121 DNAGYDYE
+121 E
-129 LQLDAH
+129 
-135 YWKWKNKIFKYTP
+135 
-148 EVAGQEASWN
+148 
-158 LTASL
+158 
-163 DVQAGIVLRNLKAL
+163 L
-177 GYKYK
+177 GYMR
-182 GQDFVFSIDSTVE
+182 GLTSLAQSENSDSV
-195 NKALLMTYDNINILD
+195 K
-210 ACFSM
+210 F
-215 AKKWDCECW
+215 
-224 VTENIIHFGRC
+224 F
-235 ESGDAVD
+235 
-242 FEIGKNVQEMPRSES
+242 
-257 RSTYATR
+257 TR
-264 IYAFGSTKNIPSD
+264 LIPLGSTKNIDPSRYGFSRLQLPD
-277 YRPVDETV
+277 RSKYMDRNTNYGLYEHVEEDAFAGIFPHYTGTV
-285 VLNGVVQKRLML
+285 TAVRSEEKAGDDGNKFTVYYFKDSGMQFDPNGNEIAGLVKHVSFQTGDLAGRDFEANYDSKTG
-297 PEGTPYIDAYPD
+297 EWEIINTYPD
-309 MTTEEA
+309 
-315 IEQVVIFDDVYPRRV
+315 
-330 GTMSDITI
+330 
-338 KEYTDKIEN
+338 DKTQI
-347 ADGTTTEKKWNAYR
+347 
-361 FKDTGITFSKDYI
+361 
-374 LPGKELK
+374 PGG
-381 ITFQSGKL
+381 S
-389 NGMEFAVTFDPE
+389 
-401 GKPEKL
+401 
-407 GNGGW
+407 
-412 NPEAQLWEIVRNE
+412 
-425 DYGRPLP
+425 
-432 DGALIP
+432 LIP
-438 ENGDTYILSGWNS
+438 AVGNEYIPWNFR
-451 MKITEMGLVA
+451 MPVEYETQA
-461 EAQLELKD
+461 ELD
-469 KADKYVAKSKIDPS
+469 YKAAVDDYLAR
-483 TYNCKMMSDV
+483 
-493 AYSEDGIHNLYS
+493 YSEDVSKYGGDTDYIYIDRNRIPLLPGQRVRLLSDKYFSASGGTRDTRMTKVVRKLDNLS
-505 IGQKVNLIN
+505 IATIECTDQVGKGW
-514 KAYFENGRQSRIIG
+514 KSRV
-528 FEFNLDLPYD
+528 D
-538 SPIYTV
+538 S
-544 GETAAYSRIGE
+544 
-555 LEEKVES
+555 S
-562 LTLKGQTYT
+562 LTDLKYILDKQREQLSLDILKSWDG
-571 GSGSSGV
+571 
-578 YVIRRNDSTPAT
+578 RPAT
-590 DNNVFSALRSLAMF
+590 DYTVMSALRVLKEIAQKALSKTGNDRTEYSLEVGGSLTVDDILHAA
-604 LRKDQADGTPFPITF
+604 KA
-619 GDWVKFGEFITG
+619 VKFGEFLTG
-631 ISGGCIDKNGILEME
+631 ISGGYIDKDGKMEME

-682 EWSDNGDGSYTIT
+682 EWTDNGDGSYTIT

-714 YFVTKSPEGKLQ
+714 YFVTKNAEDKLQ

-788 ITFFDHANTWDVEP
+788 ITFFDHANTWDPEP

-947 KIVYSDDEVKYT
+947 KIVYSDGEVKYT

-1008 IWTRTRIVFTDD
+1008 IWTRTRIVFTDG

-1121 DGRDGRDYEWIFKH
+1121 DGKDGKGYEWIFKH
-1135 TAENIAPATPATSQ
+1135 TTENVTPPTPATSQ

-1212 ESVALTYEGKTVS
+1212 ESIALTYEGKTVA
-1225 QSVLNTTVGMWYG
+1225 QSVLKTTVGMWYG
-1238 TKKLQLKSIS
+1238 TQKLQLKSIS

-1297 ELVFTIAGVRAGNP
+1297 ELVFTITGVRAGNP

-1344 TKSVGGTTSIT
+1344 TKSVGGSTAVT

-1402 IPMVVDGND
+1402 IPMVVDGTD

-1450 LSKVDTSNPPLW
+1450 LSKVETSNPPLW

-1506 LISTCSNIRVSNA
+1506 LISTCSNIRVSSA

-1600 EISVGVSYDGASGRD
+1600 EMSVGVSYDGSSGRD

-1680 MFVAMDMALARK
+1680 MFVAMDMALIRK

-1712 KNGNVTCSIDGETGE
+1712 KNGNVTCNIDGETGE

>member
-1 MPNFRKN
+1 MELKIYNR
-8 FSPVQ
+8 
-13 RTESGK
+13 SGEL
-19 QKLNSNNREIVAYM
+19 KLTVSTSSSSTWNQE
-33 SAQNWALFFLSPNF
+33 
-47 EDVEQIDIKDISGAI
+47 
-62 LLTTLPNE
+62 
-70 GCKRKFTLMKEDYIT
+70 LMKEYSVSVSFTHPSYVMLDVEDYV
-85 LKFSLESPIFFKLG
+85 LLEGVKFSIKKEYKPRQKDTQTYSYSVKFYAPIHDAEQVKYLHLTDGAYNPQFSLDG
-99 SYVECDFGLFEVC
+99 GPREH
-112 DLQKPVFNT
+112 LQKWVENMNRIYGREVWSIGDVVVADNRTIEYNNVTCWDAATMIAEAFGTEWWTDGFTFNLSRCEHGEPV
-121 DNAGYDYE
+121 E
-129 LQLDAH
+129 
-135 YWKWKNKIFKYTP
+135 
-148 EVAGQEASWN
+148 
-158 LTASL
+158 
-163 DVQAGIVLRNLKAL
+163 L
-177 GYKYK
+177 GYMR
-182 GQDFVFSIDSTVE
+182 GLTSLAQSENSDSV
-195 NKALLMTYDNINILD
+195 K
-210 ACFSM
+210 F
-215 AKKWDCECW
+215 
-224 VTENIIHFGRC
+224 F
-235 ESGDAVD
+235 
-242 FEIGKNVQEMPRSES
+242 
-257 RSTYATR
+257 TR
-264 IYAFGSTKNIPSD
+264 LIPLGSTKNIDPSRYGFSRLQLPD
-277 YRPVDETV
+277 RSKYVDRNTNYGLYEHVEEDAFAGIFPHYTGTV
-285 VLNGVVQKRLML
+285 TAVRSEEKAGDDGNKFTVYYFKDSGMQFDPNGNEIAGLVKHVSFQTGNLAGRDFEANYDSKTG
-297 PEGTPYIDAYPD
+297 EWEIINTYPD
-309 MTTEEA
+309 
-315 IEQVVIFDDVYPRRV
+315 
-330 GTMSDITI
+330 
-338 KEYTDKIEN
+338 DKTQI
-347 ADGTTTEKKWNAYR
+347 
-361 FKDTGITFSKDYI
+361 
-374 LPGKELK
+374 PGG
-381 ITFQSGKL
+381 S
-389 NGMEFAVTFDPE
+389 
-401 GKPEKL
+401 
-407 GNGGW
+407 
-412 NPEAQLWEIVRNE
+412 
-425 DYGRPLP
+425 
-432 DGALIP
+432 LIP
-438 ENGDTYILSGWNS
+438 AVGNEYIAWNFR
-451 MKITEMGLVA
+451 MPVEYETQA
-461 EAQLELKD
+461 ELD
-469 KADKYVAKSKIDPS
+469 YKAAVDDYLAR
-483 TYNCKMMSDV
+483 
-493 AYSEDGIHNLYS
+493 YSEDVSKYGGDTDYIYIDRNRIPLLPGQRVRLLSDKYFSASGGTRDTRMTKVVRKLDNLS
-505 IGQKVNLIN
+505 IATIECTDQVGKGW
-514 KAYFENGRQSRIIG
+514 KSRV
-528 FEFNLDLPYD
+528 D
-538 SPIYTV
+538 S
-544 GETAAYSRIGE
+544 
-555 LEEKVES
+555 S
-562 LTLKGQTYT
+562 LTDLKYILDKQREQLSLDILKSWDG
-571 GSGSSGV
+571 
-578 YVIRRNDSTPAT
+578 RPAT
-590 DNNVFSALRSLAMF
+590 DYMVMSALRVLKEIAQKALSKTGNDRTEYSLEVGGSLTVDDILHAA
-604 LRKDQADGTPFPITF
+604 KA
-619 GDWVKFGEFITG
+619 VKFGEFLTG
-631 ISGGCIDKNGILEME
+631 ISGGYIDKDGKMEME

-682 EWSDNGDGSYTIT
+682 EWTDNGDGSYTIT

-714 YFVTKSPEGKLQ
+714 YFVTKNAEDKLQ

-788 ITFFDHANTWDVEP
+788 ITFFDHANTWDPEP

-807 WIGKK
+807 WIDKK

-866 YDEVTHNGSSWICVN
+866 YDEVTHDGSSWICVN

-986 SSATTTGGEW
+986 SSATTTGGKW
-996 QTDSPAWKNGWY
+996 QTTSPAWKNGWY
-1008 IWTRTRIVFTDD
+1008 IWTRTRIVFTDG
-1020 TSTTTNAICVTGSK
+1020 TTTTTNAICVTGSK
-1034 GADGTSITNCGEWE
+1034 GADGTSITNCGNWQ

-1059 KMAGRVFLCVAPDGT
+1059 KMAGRVFLCIAPDGT

-1121 DGRDGRDYEWIFKH
+1121 DGKDGKGYEWIFKH
-1135 TAENIAPATPATSQ
+1135 TTENVTPPTPATSQ

-1212 ESVALTYEGKTVS
+1212 ESIALTYEGKTVA
-1225 QSVLNTTVGMWYG
+1225 QSVLKTTVGMWYG
-1238 TKKLQLKSIS
+1238 TQKLQLKSIS

-1297 ELVFTIAGVRAGNP
+1297 ELVFTITGVRAGNP

-1332 GTYSVASVSCTR
+1332 GTYSVAGVSCTR
-1344 TKSVGGTTSIT
+1344 TKSVGGSTAVT

-1402 IPMVVDGND
+1402 IPMVVDGTD

-1450 LSKVDTSNPPLW
+1450 LSKVETSNPPLW

-1506 LISTCSNIRVSNA
+1506 LISTCSNIRVSSA

-1680 MFVAMDMALARK
+1680 MFVAMDMALIRK

-1712 KNGNVTCSIDGETGE
+1712 KNGNVTCNIDGETGE

>member
-1 MPNFRKN
+1 MEFKIYNR
-8 FSPVQ
+8 
-13 RTESGK
+13 SGEL
-19 QKLNSNNREIVAYM
+19 KLTVST
-33 SAQNWALFFLSPNF
+33 SS
-47 EDVEQIDIKDISGAI
+47 S
-62 LLTTLPNE
+62 TTWNQE
-70 GCKRKFTLMKEDYIT
+70 LMKEYSVSASFTHPSYVMLDVEDYV
-85 LKFSLESPIFFKLG
+85 LLEGVKFSIKKEYKPRQKDTQTYSYSVKFYAPIHDAEQVKYLHLTDGAYNPQFSLDG
-99 SYVECDFGLFEVC
+99 GPREH
-112 DLQKPVFNT
+112 LQKWVENMNRIYGREVWRIGDVVVADNRTIEYNNVTCWDAATMIAEAFGTEWWTDGFTFNLSRCEHGEPV
-121 DNAGYDYE
+121 E
-129 LQLDAH
+129 
-135 YWKWKNKIFKYTP
+135 
-148 EVAGQEASWN
+148 
-158 LTASL
+158 
-163 DVQAGIVLRNLKAL
+163 L
-177 GYKYK
+177 GYMR
-182 GQDFVFSIDSTVE
+182 GLTSLAQSENSDSV
-195 NKALLMTYDNINILD
+195 K
-210 ACFSM
+210 F
-215 AKKWDCECW
+215 
-224 VTENIIHFGRC
+224 F
-235 ESGDAVD
+235 
-242 FEIGKNVQEMPRSES
+242 
-257 RSTYATR
+257 TR
-264 IYAFGSTKNIPSD
+264 LIPLGSTKNIDPSRYGFSRLQLPD
-277 YRPVDETV
+277 RSQYMDRNTNYGLYEHVEEDAFAGIFPHYTGTV
-285 VLNGVVQKRLML
+285 TAVRSEEKAGDDGNKFTVYYFKDSGMQFDPNGNEIVGLVKHVSFQTGDLAGRDFEANYDSKTG
-297 PEGTPYIDAYPD
+297 EWEIINTYPD
-309 MTTEEA
+309 
-315 IEQVVIFDDVYPRRV
+315 
-330 GTMSDITI
+330 
-338 KEYTDKIEN
+338 DKTQI
-347 ADGTTTEKKWNAYR
+347 
-361 FKDTGITFSKDYI
+361 
-374 LPGKELK
+374 PGG
-381 ITFQSGKL
+381 S
-389 NGMEFAVTFDPE
+389 
-401 GKPEKL
+401 
-407 GNGGW
+407 
-412 NPEAQLWEIVRNE
+412 
-425 DYGRPLP
+425 
-432 DGALIP
+432 LIP
-438 ENGDTYILSGWNS
+438 AVGNEYIPWNFR
-451 MKITEMGLVA
+451 MPVEYETQA
-461 EAQLELKD
+461 ELD
-469 KADKYVAKSKIDPS
+469 YKAAVDDYLAR
-483 TYNCKMMSDV
+483 
-493 AYSEDGIHNLYS
+493 YSEDVSKYGGDTDYIYIDRNRIPLLPGQRVRLLSDKYFSASGGTRDTRMTKVVRKLDNLS
-505 IGQKVNLIN
+505 IATIECTNQVGKGW
-514 KAYFENGRQSRIIG
+514 KSRV
-528 FEFNLDLPYD
+528 D
-538 SPIYTV
+538 S
-544 GETAAYSRIGE
+544 
-555 LEEKVES
+555 S
-562 LTLKGQTYT
+562 LTDLKYILDKQREQLSLDILKSWDG
-571 GSGSSGV
+571 
-578 YVIRRNDSTPAT
+578 RPAT
-590 DNNVFSALRSLAMF
+590 DYTVMSALRVLKEIAQKALSKTGNDRTEYSLEVGGSLTVDDILHAA
-604 LRKDQADGTPFPITF
+604 KA
-619 GDWVKFGEFITG
+619 VKFGEFLTG
-631 ISGGCIDKNGILEME
+631 ISGGYIDKNGNLEME

-682 EWSDNGDGSYTIT
+682 EWTDNGDGSYTIT

-714 YFVTKSPEGKLQ
+714 YFVTKNAEGKLQ

-753 DWKPGESMVLAQT
+753 DWKPGDAMVLAQT

-773 RQTYILIDTVNGNNC
+773 RQTYIFIDTVGGNNC

-934 PEWEAGKYIWSRT
+934 LEWEAGKYIWSRT
-947 KIVYSDDEVKYT
+947 KIVYSDGEVKYT

-1008 IWTRTRIVFTDD
+1008 IWTRTRIVFTDG

-1135 TAENIAPATPATSQ
+1135 TTENIAPATPATSQ

-1212 ESVALTYEGKTVS
+1212 ESIALTYEGKTVS

-1344 TKSVGGTTSIT
+1344 TKSVGGSTAVT
-1355 TDGVLKYSKDG
+1355 TDGVLKYSKDD
-1366 GSEVEIQNGTA
+1366 GSEIEIQNGTS

-1384 TQLQFVFYV
+1384 KQLQFVFYV

-1542 PDGYLTARGYSNGI
+1542 PDGYLAARGYSNGI
-1556 WSAIAGPSRASEITV
+1556 WSSIAGPSRASEITV

-1600 EISVGVSYDGASGRD
+1600 EMSVGVSYDGSSGRD

-1712 KNGNVTCSIDGETGE
+1712 KTGKAMCQIDGENGGIGFLAGGNIRWDTNGNVFQDASIFRKLKLLESKSDSYEYYLDFNTGLNFEISRIYSLPTQEETIYLPNAADYEGGECMLYNGGIYTRLTAPASIKVAGGGSFIIDGEYYS
-1727 VNVQGKITATAAFI
+1727 KIVVPSLSLAQFKAVAT
-1741 KIHGFSSNEGY
+1741 Y
-1752 FYLNPNFGSDF
+1752 
-1763 GNGRPSRIGQSEY
+1763 
-1776 MLPSSAQCVGMKISL
+1776 
-1791 IIYNNSSGST
+1791 
-1801 YGYVSVVTSDGF
+1801 SDG
-1813 NDMELVDGQYHYCN
+1813 VKDGVKWVLISG
-1827 KAHITEPGVYEFIS
+1827 KAESRT
-1841 LGGVWISTNKNGI
+1841 
-1854 SYSYADLGDHDY
+1854 
-1866 ENPVN
+1866 

>member
-1 MPNFRKN
+1 MNIIQQPDMLSLSMNLKN
-8 FSPVQ
+8 FIIGSSRQTTFTLKAGDKELVSQVYAPDENGVM
-13 RTESGK
+13 EIDIH
-19 QKLNSNNREIVAYM
+19 EIVH
-33 SAQNWALFFLSPNF
+33 SFLSYSL
-47 EDVEQIDIKDISGAI
+47 KDIGEVYQQTNLVAD
-62 LLTTLPNE
+62 
-70 GCKRKFTLMKEDYIT
+70 FTA
-85 LKFSLESPIFFKLG
+85 
-99 SYVECDFGLFEVC
+99 V
-112 DLQKPVFNT
+112 
-121 DNAGYDYE
+121 
-129 LQLDAH
+129 
-135 YWKWKNKIFKYTP
+135 
-148 EVAGQEASWN
+148 
-158 LTASL
+158 
-163 DVQAGIVLRNLKAL
+163 
-177 GYKYK
+177 
-182 GQDFVFSIDSTVE
+182 IDSTEITFRVIRSGVDRLTDSATNFLTQNFLTWQPNVKPVTYYSPEFLTYYAVVAGTVKLRAYFTDESGTVKSQTDYTVTELMPGIAYTMPLQYSVVAGWLGHKLPAYYDVWVE
-195 NKALLMTYDNINILD
+195 NTSGQRLTYIQRYYAED
-210 ACFSM
+210 M
-215 AKKWDCECW
+215 
-224 VTENIIHFGRC
+224 
-235 ESGDAVD
+235 
-242 FEIGKNVQEMPRSES
+242 RSEQEQWVLFENSLGGIDTFRAYGVTTLNGEHTHNIAETDECFQEYRVDTERKFQKNTGYLNDNERKWLLDFFPSQKKYLYAGNYLRQIVVMESNVSFTDRDIPSNYTFTFKYADARPLLNLPRTDLPADILNITVPEVGSFTVPPRLAEFS
-257 RSTYATR
+257 RLPLSEGALFPIQNPYSEEWSTTNVAAMGYYLADFLSR
-264 IYAFGSTKNIPSD
+264 IFGSGGGVGHKHRNYDLLELLSYIEGYLLVNGQKIKAGYADKAGS
-277 YRPVDETV
+277 VD
-285 VLNGVVQKRLML
+285 
-297 PEGTPYIDAYPD
+297 
-309 MTTEEA
+309 
-315 IEQVVIFDDVYPRRV
+315 
-330 GTMSDITI
+330 
-338 KEYTDKIEN
+338 
-347 ADGTTTEKKWNAYR
+347 
-361 FKDTGITFSKDYI
+361 
-374 LPGKELK
+374 
-381 ITFQSGKL
+381 
-389 NGMEFAVTFDPE
+389 GMED
-401 GKPEKL
+401 
-407 GNGGW
+407 
-412 NPEAQLWEIVRNE
+412 
-425 DYGRPLP
+425 
-432 DGALIP
+432 
-438 ENGDTYILSGWNS
+438 
-451 MKITEMGLVA
+451 
-461 EAQLELKD
+461 
-469 KADKYVAKSKIDPS
+469 
-483 TYNCKMMSDV
+483 
-493 AYSEDGIHNLYS
+493 
-505 IGQKVNLIN
+505 
-514 KAYFENGRQSRIIG
+514 
-528 FEFNLDLPYD
+528 
-538 SPIYTV
+538 
-544 GETAAYSRIGE
+544 
-555 LEEKVES
+555 
-562 LTLKGQTYT
+562 
-571 GSGSSGV
+571 
-578 YVIRRNDSTPAT
+578 
-590 DNNVFSALRSLAMF
+590 MF
-604 LRKDQADGTPFPITF
+604 LHKDRADGTPFPITF
-619 GDWVKFGEFITG
+619 GDWVKFGEFLTG

-646 EGIFRKRVFV
+646 EGIFRKRLFV

-714 YFVTKSPEGKLQ
+714 YFVTKNAEGKLQ

-753 DWKPGESMVLAQT
+753 DWKPGDAMVLAQT

-788 ITFFDHANTWDVEP
+788 ITFFDHANTWDPEP

-996 QTDSPAWKNGWY
+996 QTTSPAWKNGWY

-1034 GADGTSITNCGEWE
+1034 GADGTSITNCGDWQ

-1135 TAENIAPATPATSQ
+1135 TTENVTPPTPATSQ

-1297 ELVFTIAGVRAGNP
+1297 ELVFTITGVRAGSP
-1311 GSDAILYRLVPS
+1311 GSDAVLYRLVPS

-1344 TKSVGGTTSIT
+1344 TKSVGGSTSIT

-1366 GSEVEIQNGTA
+1366 GAEVELNNGTA

-1402 IPMVVDGND
+1402 IPMVVDGTD

-1615 ASEPRPRGFFAKGNT
+1615 ASEPRPRGFFTKGNT

-1669 GDANWEAAQQF
+1669 GDANWEAAQQY

-1712 KNGNVTCSIDGETGE
+1712 KTGKAMCQIDGENGGIGFLAGGNIRWDDKG
-1727 VNVQGKITATAAFI
+1727 NVFQDASIFRKL
-1741 KIHGFSSNEGY
+1741 KLLESKSDSNEY
-1752 FYLNPNFGSDF
+1752 YLDFNTGLNFEI
-1763 GNGRPSRIGQSEY
+1763 SRIFSLPTQEETIYLPNAAEY
-1776 MLPSSAQCVGMKISL
+1776 EGGECMLYNGGIYTRLTGPASIKVAGGGSFIIDGEYYSKIVVPSLSIAQFKAVA
-1791 IIYNNSSGST
+1791 T
-1801 YGYVSVVTSDGF
+1801 YSDGVK
-1813 NDMELVDGQYHYCN
+1813 DEVKWVLISG
-1827 KAHITEPGVYEFIS
+1827 KAESKI
-1841 LGGVWISTNKNGI
+1841 
-1854 SYSYADLGDHDY
+1854 
-1866 ENPVN
+1866 

>member
-1 MPNFRKN
+1 MELKIYNR
-8 FSPVQ
+8 
-13 RTESGK
+13 SGEL
-19 QKLNSNNREIVAYM
+19 KLTVST
-33 SAQNWALFFLSPNF
+33 SS
-47 EDVEQIDIKDISGAI
+47 S
-62 LLTTLPNE
+62 TTWNQE
-70 GCKRKFTLMKEDYIT
+70 LMKEYSVSASFTHPSYVMLDVEDYV
-85 LKFSLESPIFFKLG
+85 LLEGVKFSIKKEYKPRQKDTQTYSYSVKFYAPIHDAEQVKYLHLTDGAYNPQFSLDG
-99 SYVECDFGLFEVC
+99 GPREH
-112 DLQKPVFNT
+112 LQKWVENMNRIYGREVWRIGDVVVADNRTIEYNNVTCWDAATMIAEAFGTEWWTDGFTFNLSRCEHGEPV
-121 DNAGYDYE
+121 E
-129 LQLDAH
+129 
-135 YWKWKNKIFKYTP
+135 
-148 EVAGQEASWN
+148 
-158 LTASL
+158 
-163 DVQAGIVLRNLKAL
+163 L
-177 GYKYK
+177 GYMR
-182 GQDFVFSIDSTVE
+182 GLTSLAQSENSDSV
-195 NKALLMTYDNINILD
+195 K
-210 ACFSM
+210 F
-215 AKKWDCECW
+215 
-224 VTENIIHFGRC
+224 F
-235 ESGDAVD
+235 
-242 FEIGKNVQEMPRSES
+242 
-257 RSTYATR
+257 TR
-264 IYAFGSTKNIPSD
+264 LIPLGSTKNIDPSRYGFSRLQLPD
-277 YRPVDETV
+277 RSQYMDRNTNYGLYEHVEEDAFAGIFPHYTGTV
-285 VLNGVVQKRLML
+285 TAVRSEEKAGDDGNKFTVYYFKDSGMQFDPNGNEIVGLVKHVSFQTGDLAGRDFEANYDSKTG
-297 PEGTPYIDAYPD
+297 EWEIINTYPD
-309 MTTEEA
+309 
-315 IEQVVIFDDVYPRRV
+315 
-330 GTMSDITI
+330 
-338 KEYTDKIEN
+338 DKTQI
-347 ADGTTTEKKWNAYR
+347 
-361 FKDTGITFSKDYI
+361 
-374 LPGKELK
+374 PGG
-381 ITFQSGKL
+381 S
-389 NGMEFAVTFDPE
+389 
-401 GKPEKL
+401 
-407 GNGGW
+407 
-412 NPEAQLWEIVRNE
+412 
-425 DYGRPLP
+425 
-432 DGALIP
+432 LIP
-438 ENGDTYILSGWNS
+438 AVGNEYIPWNFR
-451 MKITEMGLVA
+451 MPVEYETQA
-461 EAQLELKD
+461 ELD
-469 KADKYVAKSKIDPS
+469 YKAAVDDYLAR
-483 TYNCKMMSDV
+483 
-493 AYSEDGIHNLYS
+493 YSEDVSKYGGDTDYIYIDRNRIPLLPGQRVRLLSDKYFSASGGTRDTRMTKVVRKLDNLS
-505 IGQKVNLIN
+505 IATIECTNQVGKGW
-514 KAYFENGRQSRIIG
+514 KSRV
-528 FEFNLDLPYD
+528 D
-538 SPIYTV
+538 S
-544 GETAAYSRIGE
+544 
-555 LEEKVES
+555 S
-562 LTLKGQTYT
+562 LTDLKYILDKQREQLSLDILKSWDG
-571 GSGSSGV
+571 
-578 YVIRRNDSTPAT
+578 RPAT
-590 DNNVFSALRSLAMF
+590 DYTVMSALRVLKEIAQKALSKTGNDRTEYSLEVGGSLTVDDILHAA
-604 LRKDQADGTPFPITF
+604 KA
-619 GDWVKFGEFITG
+619 VKFGEFLTG
-631 ISGGCIDKNGILEME
+631 ISGGYIDKNGNLEME

-714 YFVTKSPEGKLQ
+714 YFVTKNAEGKLQ

-753 DWKPGESMVLAQT
+753 DWKPGDAMVLAQT

-852 LFKGTWKKG
+852 LFKGTWKNG

-902 GESGKGIKSTDV
+902 GDKGDV
-914 EYAISVSNVI
+914 
-924 APVDGWQTTS
+924 G
-934 PEWEAGKYIWSRT
+934 
-947 KIVYSDDEVKYT
+947 
-959 QAACISG
+959 
-966 GQGADGKGIKSITEE
+966 
-981 YYLSS
+981 
-986 SSATTTGGEW
+986 TG
-996 QTDSPAWKNGWY
+996 
-1008 IWTRTRIVFTDD
+1008 
-1020 TSTTTNAICVTGSK
+1020 
-1034 GADGTSITNCGEWE
+1034 ITNCGDWQ

-1121 DGRDGRDYEWIFKH
+1121 DGKDGKGYEWIFKH
-1135 TAENIAPATPATSQ
+1135 TTENVTPPTPATSQ

-1212 ESVALTYEGKTVS
+1212 ESIALTYEGKTVA
-1225 QSVLNTTVGMWYG
+1225 QSVLKTTVGMWYG
-1238 TKKLQLKSIS
+1238 TQKLQLKSIS

-1297 ELVFTIAGVRAGNP
+1297 ELVFTITGVRAGNP

-1332 GTYSVASVSCTR
+1332 GTYSVAGVSCTR
-1344 TKSVGGTTSIT
+1344 TKSVGGSTSIT

-1366 GSEVEIQNGTA
+1366 GSEVEIQNGTS

-1384 TQLQFVFYV
+1384 TQLQFVYYV

-1402 IPMVVDGND
+1402 IPMVVDGTD

-1450 LSKVDTSNPPLW
+1450 LSKVETSNPPLW

-1494 WEQLTSDGGMVY
+1494 WEQLTSDGSMVY

-1542 PDGYLTARGYSNGI
+1542 PDGYLAARGYSNGI

-1600 EISVGVSYDGASGRD
+1600 EMSVGVSYDGSSGRD

-1712 KNGNVTCSIDGETGE
+1712 KNGNVTCNIDGETGE

>member
-1 MPNFRKN
+1 MELKIYNR
-8 FSPVQ
+8 
-13 RTESGK
+13 SGEL
-19 QKLNSNNREIVAYM
+19 KLTVSTSSSSTWNQE
-33 SAQNWALFFLSPNF
+33 
-47 EDVEQIDIKDISGAI
+47 
-62 LLTTLPNE
+62 
-70 GCKRKFTLMKEDYIT
+70 LMKEYSVSVSFTHPSYVMLDVEDYV
-85 LKFSLESPIFFKLG
+85 LLEGVKFSIKKEYKPRQKDTQTYSYSVKFYAPIHDAEQVKYLHLTDGAYNPQFSLDG
-99 SYVECDFGLFEVC
+99 GPREH
-112 DLQKPVFNT
+112 LQKWVENMNRIYGREVWSIGDVVVADNRTIEYNNVTCWDAATMIAEAFGTEWWTDGFTFNLSRCEHGEPV
-121 DNAGYDYE
+121 E
-129 LQLDAH
+129 
-135 YWKWKNKIFKYTP
+135 
-148 EVAGQEASWN
+148 
-158 LTASL
+158 
-163 DVQAGIVLRNLKAL
+163 L
-177 GYKYK
+177 GYMR
-182 GQDFVFSIDSTVE
+182 GLTSLAQSENSDSV
-195 NKALLMTYDNINILD
+195 K
-210 ACFSM
+210 F
-215 AKKWDCECW
+215 
-224 VTENIIHFGRC
+224 F
-235 ESGDAVD
+235 
-242 FEIGKNVQEMPRSES
+242 
-257 RSTYATR
+257 TR
-264 IYAFGSTKNIPSD
+264 LIPLGSTKNIDPSRYGFSRLQLPD
-277 YRPVDETV
+277 RSKYVDRNTNYGLYEHVEEDAFAGIFPHYTGTV
-285 VLNGVVQKRLML
+285 TAVRSEEKAGDDGNKFTVYYFKDSGMQFDPNGNEIAGLVKHVSFQTGNLAGRDFEANYDSKTG
-297 PEGTPYIDAYPD
+297 EWEIINTYPD
-309 MTTEEA
+309 
-315 IEQVVIFDDVYPRRV
+315 
-330 GTMSDITI
+330 
-338 KEYTDKIEN
+338 DKTQI
-347 ADGTTTEKKWNAYR
+347 
-361 FKDTGITFSKDYI
+361 
-374 LPGKELK
+374 PGG
-381 ITFQSGKL
+381 S
-389 NGMEFAVTFDPE
+389 
-401 GKPEKL
+401 
-407 GNGGW
+407 
-412 NPEAQLWEIVRNE
+412 
-425 DYGRPLP
+425 
-432 DGALIP
+432 LIP
-438 ENGDTYILSGWNS
+438 AVGNEYIPWNFR
-451 MKITEMGLVA
+451 MPVEYETQA
-461 EAQLELKD
+461 ELD
-469 KADKYVAKSKIDPS
+469 YKAAVDDYLAR
-483 TYNCKMMSDV
+483 
-493 AYSEDGIHNLYS
+493 YSEDVSKYGGDTDYIYIDRNRIPLLPGQRVRLLSDKYFSASGGTRDTRMTKVVRKLDNLS
-505 IGQKVNLIN
+505 IATIECTDQVGKGW
-514 KAYFENGRQSRIIG
+514 KSRV
-528 FEFNLDLPYD
+528 D
-538 SPIYTV
+538 S
-544 GETAAYSRIGE
+544 
-555 LEEKVES
+555 S
-562 LTLKGQTYT
+562 LTDLKYILDKQWEQLSLDILKSWDG
-571 GSGSSGV
+571 
-578 YVIRRNDSTPAT
+578 RPAT
-590 DNNVFSALRSLAMF
+590 DYTVMSALRVLKEIAQKALSKTGNDRTEYSLEVGGSLTVDDILHAA
-604 LRKDQADGTPFPITF
+604 KA
-619 GDWVKFGEFITG
+619 VKFGEFLTG
-631 ISGGCIDKNGILEME
+631 ISGGYIDKDGKMEME

-682 EWSDNGDGSYTIT
+682 EWTDNGDGSYTIT

-714 YFVTKSPEGKLQ
+714 YFVTKNAEDKLQ

-773 RQTYILIDTVNGNNC
+773 RQTYILIDTVGGNNC

-802 AQEMS
+802 AQEIA

-947 KIVYSDDEVKYT
+947 KIVYSDGEVKYT

-1059 KMAGRVFLCVAPDGT
+1059 RMAGRVFLCIAPDGT

-1088 RILQTQNGGKSYGY
+1088 RILQTQDGGKNYGY
-1102 TITGDLNTAEYE
+1102 IITGDLNTAEYE

-1121 DGRDGRDYEWIFKH
+1121 DGKDGKGYEWIFKH
-1135 TAENIAPATPATSQ
+1135 TTENVTPPTPATSQ

-1212 ESVALTYEGKTVS
+1212 ESIALTYEGKTVA
-1225 QSVLNTTVGMWYG
+1225 QSVLKTTVGMWYG

-1297 ELVFTIAGVRAGNP
+1297 ELVFTVTGVRAGNP
-1311 GSDAILYRLVPS
+1311 GSDAVLYRLVPS

-1332 GTYSVASVSCTR
+1332 GTYSVAGVSCTR
-1344 TKSVGGTTSIT
+1344 TKSVGGSTSIT

-1366 GSEVEIQNGTA
+1366 GAEVEIQNGTS

-1384 TQLQFVFYV
+1384 TQLQFVYYV

-1506 LISTCSNIRVSNA
+1506 LISTCSNIRVSSA

-1542 PDGYLTARGYSNGI
+1542 PDGYLAARGYSNGI
-1556 WSAIAGPSRASEITV
+1556 WSSIAGPSRASEITV

-1600 EISVGVSYDGASGRD
+1600 EMSVGVSYDGSSGRD

-1680 MFVAMDMALARK
+1680 MFVAMDMALIRK

-1712 KNGNVTCSIDGETGE
+1712 KNGNVTCNIDGETGE

>member
-1 MPNFRKN
+1 MELKIYNR
-8 FSPVQ
+8 
-13 RTESGK
+13 SGEL
-19 QKLNSNNREIVAYM
+19 KLTVST
-33 SAQNWALFFLSPNF
+33 SS
-47 EDVEQIDIKDISGAI
+47 S
-62 LLTTLPNE
+62 TTWNQE
-70 GCKRKFTLMKEDYIT
+70 LMKEYSVSASFTHPSYVMLDVEDYV
-85 LKFSLESPIFFKLG
+85 LLEGVKFSIKKEYKPRQKDTQTYSYSVKFYAPIHDAEQVKYLHLTDGAYNPQFSLDG
-99 SYVECDFGLFEVC
+99 GPREH
-112 DLQKPVFNT
+112 LQKWVENMNRIYGREVWRIGDVVVADNRTIEYNNVTCWDAATMIAEAFGTEWWTDGFTFNLSRCEH
-121 DNAGYDYE
+121 GE
-129 LQLDAH
+129 LV
-135 YWKWKNKIFKYTP
+135 
-148 EVAGQEASWN
+148 E
-158 LTASL
+158 
-163 DVQAGIVLRNLKAL
+163 L
-177 GYKYK
+177 GYMR
-182 GQDFVFSIDSTVE
+182 GLTSLAQSENSDSV
-195 NKALLMTYDNINILD
+195 K
-210 ACFSM
+210 F
-215 AKKWDCECW
+215 
-224 VTENIIHFGRC
+224 F
-235 ESGDAVD
+235 
-242 FEIGKNVQEMPRSES
+242 
-257 RSTYATR
+257 TR
-264 IYAFGSTKNIPSD
+264 LIPLGSTKNIDPSRYGFSRLQLPD
-277 YRPVDETV
+277 RSKYMDRNTNYGLYEHVEEEAFAGIFPHYTGTV
-285 VLNGVVQKRLML
+285 TAVRSEEKAGDDGNKFTVYYFKDSGMQFDPNGNEIAGLVKHVSFQTGDLAGRDFEANYDSKTG
-297 PEGTPYIDAYPD
+297 EWEIINTYPD
-309 MTTEEA
+309 
-315 IEQVVIFDDVYPRRV
+315 
-330 GTMSDITI
+330 
-338 KEYTDKIEN
+338 DKTQI
-347 ADGTTTEKKWNAYR
+347 
-361 FKDTGITFSKDYI
+361 
-374 LPGKELK
+374 PGG
-381 ITFQSGKL
+381 S
-389 NGMEFAVTFDPE
+389 
-401 GKPEKL
+401 
-407 GNGGW
+407 
-412 NPEAQLWEIVRNE
+412 
-425 DYGRPLP
+425 
-432 DGALIP
+432 LIP
-438 ENGDTYILSGWNS
+438 AVGNEYIPWNFR
-451 MKITEMGLVA
+451 MPVEYETQA
-461 EAQLELKD
+461 ELD
-469 KADKYVAKSKIDPS
+469 YKAAVDDYLAR
-483 TYNCKMMSDV
+483 
-493 AYSEDGIHNLYS
+493 YSEDVSKYGGDTDYIYIDRNRIPLLPGQRVRLLSDKYFSASGGTRDTRMTKVVRKLDNLS
-505 IGQKVNLIN
+505 IATIECTNQVGKGW
-514 KAYFENGRQSRIIG
+514 KSRV
-528 FEFNLDLPYD
+528 D
-538 SPIYTV
+538 S
-544 GETAAYSRIGE
+544 
-555 LEEKVES
+555 S
-562 LTLKGQTYT
+562 LTDLKYILDKQREQLSLDILKSWDG
-571 GSGSSGV
+571 
-578 YVIRRNDSTPAT
+578 RPAT
-590 DNNVFSALRSLAMF
+590 DYTVMSALRVLKEIAQKALSKTGNDRTEYSLEVGGSLTVDDILHAA
-604 LRKDQADGTPFPITF
+604 KA
-619 GDWVKFGEFITG
+619 VKFGEFLTG
-631 ISGGCIDKNGILEME
+631 ISGGYIDKSGNLEME

-714 YFVTKSPEGKLQ
+714 YFVTKNAEGKLQ

-733 RVTSADYTAKTFVM
+733 RVTSADYTAKTFVV

-753 DWKPGESMVLAQT
+753 DWKPGDAMVLAQT

-802 AQEMS
+802 AQEVS

-947 KIVYSDDEVKYT
+947 KIVYSDGEVKYT

-1059 KMAGRVFLCVAPDGT
+1059 RMAGRVFLCIAPDGT
-1074 DNPPMWT
+1074 NNPPMWT

-1088 RILQTQNGGKSYGY
+1088 RILQTQDGGKNYGY
-1102 TITGDLNTAEYE
+1102 IITGDLNTAEYE

-1121 DGRDGRDYEWIFKH
+1121 DGKDGKGYEWIFKH
-1135 TAENIAPATPATSQ
+1135 TTENVTPPTPATSQ

-1212 ESVALTYEGKTVS
+1212 ESIALTYEGKTVA
-1225 QSVLNTTVGMWYG
+1225 QSVLKTTVGMWYG

-1297 ELVFTIAGVRAGNP
+1297 ELVFTVTGVRAGNP
-1311 GSDAILYRLVPS
+1311 GSDAVLYRLVPS

-1344 TKSVGGTTSIT
+1344 TKSVGGSTSIT

-1366 GSEVEIQNGTA
+1366 GAEVEIQNGTA

-1494 WEQLTSDGGMVY
+1494 WEQLTQDGGMVY
-1506 LISTCSNIRVSNA
+1506 LISTCSNIRVSSA

-1542 PDGYLTARGYSNGI
+1542 PDGYLAARGYSNGI

-1600 EISVGVSYDGASGRD
+1600 EMSVGVSYDGSSGRD

-1712 KNGNVTCSIDGETGE
+1712 KNGNVTCNIDGETGE

>member
-1 MPNFRKN
+1 MELKIYNR
-8 FSPVQ
+8 
-13 RTESGK
+13 SGEL
-19 QKLNSNNREIVAYM
+19 KLTVSTSSSSTWNQE
-33 SAQNWALFFLSPNF
+33 
-47 EDVEQIDIKDISGAI
+47 
-62 LLTTLPNE
+62 
-70 GCKRKFTLMKEDYIT
+70 LMKEYSVSVSFTHPSYVMLDVEDYV
-85 LKFSLESPIFFKLG
+85 LLEGVKFSIKKEYKPRQKDTQTYSYSVKFYAPIHDAEQVKYLHLTDGAYNPQFSLDG
-99 SYVECDFGLFEVC
+99 GPREH
-112 DLQKPVFNT
+112 LQKWVENMNRIYGREVWSIGDVVVADNRTIEYNNVTCWDAATMIAEAFGTEWWTDGFTFNLSRCEHGEPV
-121 DNAGYDYE
+121 E
-129 LQLDAH
+129 
-135 YWKWKNKIFKYTP
+135 
-148 EVAGQEASWN
+148 
-158 LTASL
+158 
-163 DVQAGIVLRNLKAL
+163 L
-177 GYKYK
+177 GYMR
-182 GQDFVFSIDSTVE
+182 GLTSLAQSENSDSV
-195 NKALLMTYDNINILD
+195 K
-210 ACFSM
+210 F
-215 AKKWDCECW
+215 
-224 VTENIIHFGRC
+224 F
-235 ESGDAVD
+235 
-242 FEIGKNVQEMPRSES
+242 
-257 RSTYATR
+257 TR
-264 IYAFGSTKNIPSD
+264 LIPLGSTKNIDPSRYGFSRLQLPD
-277 YRPVDETV
+277 RSKYVDRNTNYGLYEHVEEDAFAGIFPHYTGTV
-285 VLNGVVQKRLML
+285 TAVRSEEKAGDDGNKFTVYYFKDSGMQFDPNGNEIAGLVKHVSFQTGNLAGRDFEANYDSKTG
-297 PEGTPYIDAYPD
+297 EWEIINTYPD
-309 MTTEEA
+309 
-315 IEQVVIFDDVYPRRV
+315 
-330 GTMSDITI
+330 
-338 KEYTDKIEN
+338 DKTQI
-347 ADGTTTEKKWNAYR
+347 
-361 FKDTGITFSKDYI
+361 
-374 LPGKELK
+374 PGG
-381 ITFQSGKL
+381 S
-389 NGMEFAVTFDPE
+389 
-401 GKPEKL
+401 
-407 GNGGW
+407 
-412 NPEAQLWEIVRNE
+412 
-425 DYGRPLP
+425 
-432 DGALIP
+432 LIP
-438 ENGDTYILSGWNS
+438 AVGNEYIAWNFR
-451 MKITEMGLVA
+451 MPVEYETQA
-461 EAQLELKD
+461 ELD
-469 KADKYVAKSKIDPS
+469 YKAAVDDYLAR
-483 TYNCKMMSDV
+483 
-493 AYSEDGIHNLYS
+493 YSEDVSKYGGDTDYIYIDRNRIPLLPGQRVRLLSDKYFSASGGTRDTRMTKVVRKLDNLS
-505 IGQKVNLIN
+505 IATIECTDQVGKGW
-514 KAYFENGRQSRIIG
+514 KSRV
-528 FEFNLDLPYD
+528 D
-538 SPIYTV
+538 S
-544 GETAAYSRIGE
+544 
-555 LEEKVES
+555 S
-562 LTLKGQTYT
+562 LTDLKYILDKQREQLSLDILKSWDG
-571 GSGSSGV
+571 
-578 YVIRRNDSTPAT
+578 RPAT
-590 DNNVFSALRSLAMF
+590 DYMVMSALRVLKEIAQKALSKTGNDRTEYSLEVGGSLTVDDILHAA
-604 LRKDQADGTPFPITF
+604 KA
-619 GDWVKFGEFITG
+619 VKFGEFLTG
-631 ISGGCIDKNGILEME
+631 ISGGYIDKDGKMEME

-682 EWSDNGDGSYTIT
+682 EWTDNGDGSYTIT

-714 YFVTKSPEGKLQ
+714 YFVTKNAEDKLQ

-788 ITFFDHANTWDVEP
+788 ITFFDHANTWDPEP

-866 YDEVTHNGSSWICVN
+866 YDEVTHDGSSWICVN

-986 SSATTTGGEW
+986 SSATTTGGKW
-996 QTDSPAWKNGWY
+996 QTTSPAWKNGWY
-1008 IWTRTRIVFTDD
+1008 IWTRTRIVFTDG
-1020 TSTTTNAICVTGSK
+1020 TTTTTNAICVTGSK
-1034 GADGTSITNCGEWE
+1034 GADGTSITNCGNWQ

-1059 KMAGRVFLCVAPDGT
+1059 KMAGRVFLCIAPDGT

-1179 KDGVWSAFSPAAI
+1179 KDGIWSAFSPAAI

-1297 ELVFTIAGVRAGNP
+1297 ELVFTITGVHAGSP

-1332 GTYSVASVSCTR
+1332 GTYSVAGVSCTR
-1344 TKSVGGTTSIT
+1344 TKSVGGSTAVT

-1402 IPMVVDGND
+1402 IPMVVDGTD

-1450 LSKVDTSNPPLW
+1450 LSKVETSNPPLW

-1506 LISTCSNIRVSNA
+1506 LISTCSNIRVSSA

-1680 MFVAMDMALARK
+1680 MFVAMDMALIRK

-1712 KNGNVTCSIDGETGE
+1712 KNGNVTCNIDGETGE

>member
-1 MPNFRKN
+1 MELKIYNR
-8 FSPVQ
+8 
-13 RTESGK
+13 SGEL
-19 QKLNSNNREIVAYM
+19 KLTVSTSSSSTWNQE
-33 SAQNWALFFLSPNF
+33 
-47 EDVEQIDIKDISGAI
+47 
-62 LLTTLPNE
+62 
-70 GCKRKFTLMKEDYIT
+70 LMKEYSVSVSFTHPSYVMLDVEDYV
-85 LKFSLESPIFFKLG
+85 LLEGVKFSIKKEYKPRQKDTQTYSYSVKFYAPIHDAEQVKYLHLTDGAYNPQFSLDG
-99 SYVECDFGLFEVC
+99 GPREH
-112 DLQKPVFNT
+112 LQKWVENMNRIYGREVWSIGDVVVADNRTIEYNNVTCWDAATMIAEAFGTEWWTDGFTFNLSRCEHGEPV
-121 DNAGYDYE
+121 E
-129 LQLDAH
+129 
-135 YWKWKNKIFKYTP
+135 
-148 EVAGQEASWN
+148 
-158 LTASL
+158 
-163 DVQAGIVLRNLKAL
+163 L
-177 GYKYK
+177 GYMR
-182 GQDFVFSIDSTVE
+182 GLTSLAQSENSDSV
-195 NKALLMTYDNINILD
+195 K
-210 ACFSM
+210 F
-215 AKKWDCECW
+215 
-224 VTENIIHFGRC
+224 F
-235 ESGDAVD
+235 
-242 FEIGKNVQEMPRSES
+242 
-257 RSTYATR
+257 TR
-264 IYAFGSTKNIPSD
+264 LIPLGSTKNIDPSRYGFSRLQLPD
-277 YRPVDETV
+277 RSKYMDRNTNYGLYEHVEEDAFAGIFPHYTGTV
-285 VLNGVVQKRLML
+285 TAVRSEEKAGDDGNKFTVYYFKDSGMQFDPNGNEIAGLVKHVSFQTGDLAGRDFEANYDSKTG
-297 PEGTPYIDAYPD
+297 EWEIINTYPD
-309 MTTEEA
+309 
-315 IEQVVIFDDVYPRRV
+315 
-330 GTMSDITI
+330 
-338 KEYTDKIEN
+338 DKTQI
-347 ADGTTTEKKWNAYR
+347 
-361 FKDTGITFSKDYI
+361 
-374 LPGKELK
+374 PGG
-381 ITFQSGKL
+381 S
-389 NGMEFAVTFDPE
+389 
-401 GKPEKL
+401 
-407 GNGGW
+407 
-412 NPEAQLWEIVRNE
+412 
-425 DYGRPLP
+425 
-432 DGALIP
+432 LIP
-438 ENGDTYILSGWNS
+438 AVGNEYIPWNFR
-451 MKITEMGLVA
+451 MPVEYETQA
-461 EAQLELKD
+461 ELD
-469 KADKYVAKSKIDPS
+469 YKAAVDDYLAR
-483 TYNCKMMSDV
+483 
-493 AYSEDGIHNLYS
+493 YSEDVSKYGGDTDYIYIDRNRIPLLPGQRVRLLSDKYFSASGGTRDTRMTKVVRKLDNLS
-505 IGQKVNLIN
+505 IATIECTNQVGKGW
-514 KAYFENGRQSRIIG
+514 KSRV
-528 FEFNLDLPYD
+528 D
-538 SPIYTV
+538 S
-544 GETAAYSRIGE
+544 
-555 LEEKVES
+555 S
-562 LTLKGQTYT
+562 LTDLKYILDKQREQLLLDILKSWDG
-571 GSGSSGV
+571 
-578 YVIRRNDSTPAT
+578 RPAT
-590 DNNVFSALRSLAMF
+590 DNTVMSALRVLKEIAQKALSKTGNDRTEYSLEVGGSLTVDDILHAA
-604 LRKDQADGTPFPITF
+604 KA
-619 GDWVKFGEFITG
+619 VKFGEFLTG
-631 ISGGCIDKNGILEME
+631 ISGGCIDKNGNLEME

-714 YFVTKSPEGKLQ
+714 YFVTKNAEGKLQ

-733 RVTSADYTAKTFVM
+733 RVTSADYTAKTFVV

-753 DWKPGESMVLAQT
+753 DWKPGDAMVLAQT

-802 AQEMS
+802 AQEVS

-866 YDEVTHNGSSWICVN
+866 YDEVTHNGSSWICVI

-889 ADGNADWLKYAAK
+889 ADGNADWLKYTAK
-902 GESGKGIKSTDV
+902 GDKGDV
-914 EYAISVSNVI
+914 
-924 APVDGWQTTS
+924 G
-934 PEWEAGKYIWSRT
+934 
-947 KIVYSDDEVKYT
+947 
-959 QAACISG
+959 
-966 GQGADGKGIKSITEE
+966 
-981 YYLSS
+981 
-986 SSATTTGGEW
+986 TG
-996 QTDSPAWKNGWY
+996 
-1008 IWTRTRIVFTDD
+1008 
-1020 TSTTTNAICVTGSK
+1020 
-1034 GADGTSITNCGEWE
+1034 ITNCGDWQ

-1135 TAENIAPATPATSQ
+1135 TAENTAPATPATSQ
-1149 VDDYVPSGWHD
+1149 TDDYVPSGWHD

-1201 SAIVAD
+1201 SAIVAN
-1207 FDNEM
+1207 FNNGM
-1212 ESVALTYEGKTVS
+1212 ESVALTYEGKTVA
-1225 QSVLNTTVGMWYG
+1225 QSVLKTTVEMWYG
-1238 TKKLQLKSIS
+1238 AQKLQLKSIS

-1271 SGISMPARS
+1271 SDISMPARS

-1311 GSDAILYRLVPS
+1311 GSDAVLYRLVPS

-1344 TKSVGGTTSIT
+1344 TKSVGGSTSIT

-1366 GSEVEIQNGTA
+1366 GAEVEIQNGTA
-1377 ISPKNFT
+1377 ISPKNFK
-1384 TQLQFVFYV
+1384 TQLQFVYYV

-1402 IPMVVDGND
+1402 IPMVVDGTD

-1422 SVKAGGEWRT
+1422 SVKAGGEWCT
-1432 ANTPYK
+1432 ANTPFK
-1438 KLTICTMGSRSW
+1438 KLTICTMGGRSW

-1462 TQTTHDGRRI
+1462 TVNDSQDRRI
-1472 TQTQNGGKSY
+1472 LQTQNGGKSY
-1482 GYIIT
+1482 GYIPT
-1487 EEVNTDE
+1487 GEVNTAE
-1494 WEQLTSDGGMVY
+1494 WEQLTQDGGMVY
-1506 LISTCSNIRVSNA
+1506 LISTCSNIRVSSA

-1542 PDGYLTARGYSNGI
+1542 PDGYLAARGYSNGI

-1712 KNGNVTCSIDGETGE
+1712 KTGKAMCQIDGENGGIGFLAGGNIRWDANGNVFQDASIFRKLKLLESKSDSYEYYLDFNTGLNFEISRIYSLPTQEETIYLPNAADYEGGECMLYNGGIYTRLTAPASIKVAGGGSFIIDGEYYS
-1727 VNVQGKITATAAFI
+1727 KIVVPSLSLAQFKAVAT
-1741 KIHGFSSNEGY
+1741 Y
-1752 FYLNPNFGSDF
+1752 
-1763 GNGRPSRIGQSEY
+1763 
-1776 MLPSSAQCVGMKISL
+1776 
-1791 IIYNNSSGST
+1791 
-1801 YGYVSVVTSDGF
+1801 SDG
-1813 NDMELVDGQYHYCN
+1813 VKDGVKWVLISG
-1827 KAHITEPGVYEFIS
+1827 KAESRT
-1841 LGGVWISTNKNGI
+1841 
-1854 SYSYADLGDHDY
+1854 
-1866 ENPVN
+1866 

>member
-1 MPNFRKN
+1 MAD
-8 FSPVQ
+8 
-13 RTESGK
+13 T
-19 QKLNSNNREIVAYM
+19 
-33 SAQNWALFFLSPNF
+33 
-47 EDVEQIDIKDISGAI
+47 IDI
-62 LLTTLPNE
+62 L
-70 GCKRKFTLMKEDYIT
+70 KE
-85 LKFSLESPIFFKLG
+85 LA
-99 SYVECDFGLFEVC
+99 
-112 DLQKPVFNT
+112 LQV
-121 DNAGYDYE
+121 
-129 LQLDAH
+129 
-135 YWKWKNKIFKYTP
+135 
-148 EVAGQEASWN
+148 
-158 LTASL
+158 
-163 DVQAGIVLRNLKAL
+163 R
-177 GYKYK
+177 
-182 GQDFVFSIDSTVE
+182 
-195 NKALLMTYDNINILD
+195 
-210 ACFSM
+210 
-215 AKKWDCECW
+215 
-224 VTENIIHFGRC
+224 
-235 ESGDAVD
+235 
-242 FEIGKNVQEMPRSES
+242 
-257 RSTYATR
+257 YATQENENT
-264 IYAFGSTKNIPSD
+264 A
-277 YRPVDETV
+277 E
-285 VLNGVVQKRLML
+285 
-297 PEGTPYIDAYPD
+297 
-309 MTTEEA
+309 
-315 IEQVVIFDDVYPRRV
+315 RV
-330 GTMSDITI
+330 GRTLV
-338 KEYTDKIEN
+338 
-347 ADGTTTEKKWNAYR
+347 
-361 FKDTGITFSKDYI
+361 GILNLLSKY
-374 LPGKELK
+374 
-381 ITFQSGKL
+381 S
-389 NGMEFAVTFDPE
+389 PE
-401 GKPEKL
+401 
-407 GNGGW
+407 
-412 NPEAQLWEIVRNE
+412 
-425 DYGRPLP
+425 
-432 DGALIP
+432 
-438 ENGDTYILSGWNS
+438 
-451 MKITEMGLVA
+451 
-461 EAQLELKD
+461 
-469 KADKYVAKSKIDPS
+469 
-483 TYNCKMMSDV
+483 
-493 AYSEDGIHNLYS
+493 
-505 IGQKVNLIN
+505 
-514 KAYFENGRQSRIIG
+514 
-528 FEFNLDLPYD
+528 
-538 SPIYTV
+538 
-544 GETAAYSRIGE
+544 E
-555 LEEKVES
+555 LEK
-562 LTLKGQTYT
+562 
-571 GSGSSGV
+571 
-578 YVIRRNDSTPAT
+578 I
-590 DNNVFSALRSLAMF
+590 F
-604 LRKDQADGTPFPITF
+604 LRKDKADGTPFPMTF

-646 EGIFRKRVFV
+646 EGIFRKRVFF
-656 PEIAYNR
+656 PEVAYNR

-682 EWSDNGDGSYTIT
+682 EWKDNGDGSYTIT

-753 DWKPGESMVLAQT
+753 DWKPGDAMVLAQT

-881 EKGTSTEP
+881 EIGTSTEP

-914 EYAISVSNVI
+914 EYAISASNVI

-947 KIVYSDDEVKYT
+947 KIVFTDGEVKYT

-986 SSATTTGGEW
+986 SSATTTGGKW
-996 QTDSPAWKNGWY
+996 QTTSPEWKNGWY
-1008 IWTRTRIVFTDD
+1008 IWTRTKIVFTDG

-1034 GADGTSITNCGEWE
+1034 GADGTSITNCGDWQ

-1059 KMAGRVFLCVAPDGT
+1059 KMAGRVFLCVAPGGT

-1114 LLVENGQ
+1114 LLVESGQ
-1121 DGRDGRDYEWIFKH
+1121 DGRDGKDYEWIFKH
-1135 TAENIAPATPATSQ
+1135 TTENVTPPTPATSQ

-1179 KDGVWSAFSPAAI
+1179 KDGVWSAFSPSAL

-1238 TKKLQLKSIS
+1238 TQKLQLKSIS
-1248 CVTPAGVTESYNV
+1248 CVTPSGVTESYNI

-1271 SGISMPARS
+1271 AGISMPARS
-1280 EVRITVT
+1280 QVRITVT

-1311 GSDAILYRLVPS
+1311 GSDAVLYRLVPS

-1332 GTYSVASVSCTR
+1332 GTYSVAGVSCTR

-1402 IPMVVDGND
+1402 IPMVVDGSD
-1411 GNPGKPGGDGE
+1411 GNPGGDGE

-1506 LISTCSNIRVSNA
+1506 LISTCSNIRVSSA

-1542 PDGYLTARGYSNGI
+1542 PDGYLAARGYSNGI

-1669 GDANWEAAQQF
+1669 GDANWEAAQQY
-1680 MFVAMDMALARK
+1680 MFVAMDMALIRK
-1692 IRADEILVDDL
+1692 IRADEIYVDDL

>member
-1 MPNFRKN
+1 MELKIYNR
-8 FSPVQ
+8 
-13 RTESGK
+13 SGEL
-19 QKLNSNNREIVAYM
+19 KLTVSTSSSSTWNQE
-33 SAQNWALFFLSPNF
+33 
-47 EDVEQIDIKDISGAI
+47 
-62 LLTTLPNE
+62 
-70 GCKRKFTLMKEDYIT
+70 LMKEYSVSVSFTHPSYVMLDVEDYV
-85 LKFSLESPIFFKLG
+85 LLEGVKFSIKKEYKPRQKDTQTYSYSVKFYAPIHDAEQVKYLHLTDGAYNPQFSLDG
-99 SYVECDFGLFEVC
+99 GPREH
-112 DLQKPVFNT
+112 LQKWVENMNRIYGREVWSIGDVVVADNRTIEYNNVTCWDAATMIAEAFGTEWWTDGFTFNLSRCEHGEPV
-121 DNAGYDYE
+121 E
-129 LQLDAH
+129 
-135 YWKWKNKIFKYTP
+135 
-148 EVAGQEASWN
+148 
-158 LTASL
+158 
-163 DVQAGIVLRNLKAL
+163 L
-177 GYKYK
+177 GYMR
-182 GQDFVFSIDSTVE
+182 GLTSLAQSENSDSV
-195 NKALLMTYDNINILD
+195 K
-210 ACFSM
+210 F
-215 AKKWDCECW
+215 
-224 VTENIIHFGRC
+224 F
-235 ESGDAVD
+235 
-242 FEIGKNVQEMPRSES
+242 
-257 RSTYATR
+257 TR
-264 IYAFGSTKNIPSD
+264 LIPLGSTKNIDPSRYGFSRLQLPD
-277 YRPVDETV
+277 RSKYVDRNTNYGLYEHVEEDAFAGIFPHYTGTV
-285 VLNGVVQKRLML
+285 TAVRSEEKAGDDGNKFTVYYFKDSGMQFDPNGNEIAGLVKHVSFQTGNLAGRDFEANYDSKTG
-297 PEGTPYIDAYPD
+297 EWEIINTYPD
-309 MTTEEA
+309 
-315 IEQVVIFDDVYPRRV
+315 
-330 GTMSDITI
+330 
-338 KEYTDKIEN
+338 DKTQI
-347 ADGTTTEKKWNAYR
+347 
-361 FKDTGITFSKDYI
+361 
-374 LPGKELK
+374 PGG
-381 ITFQSGKL
+381 S
-389 NGMEFAVTFDPE
+389 
-401 GKPEKL
+401 
-407 GNGGW
+407 
-412 NPEAQLWEIVRNE
+412 
-425 DYGRPLP
+425 
-432 DGALIP
+432 LIP
-438 ENGDTYILSGWNS
+438 AVGNEYIAWNFR
-451 MKITEMGLVA
+451 MPVEYETQA
-461 EAQLELKD
+461 ELD
-469 KADKYVAKSKIDPS
+469 YKAAVDDYLAR
-483 TYNCKMMSDV
+483 
-493 AYSEDGIHNLYS
+493 YSEDVSKYGGDTDYIYIDRNRIPLLPGQRVRLLSDKYFSASGGTRDTRMTKVVRKLDNLS
-505 IGQKVNLIN
+505 IATIECTDQVGKGW
-514 KAYFENGRQSRIIG
+514 KSRV
-528 FEFNLDLPYD
+528 D
-538 SPIYTV
+538 S
-544 GETAAYSRIGE
+544 
-555 LEEKVES
+555 S
-562 LTLKGQTYT
+562 LTDLKYILDKQREQLSLDILKSWDG
-571 GSGSSGV
+571 
-578 YVIRRNDSTPAT
+578 RPAT
-590 DNNVFSALRSLAMF
+590 DYMVMSALRVLKEIAQKALSKTGNDRTEYSLEVGGSLTVDDILHAA
-604 LRKDQADGTPFPITF
+604 KA
-619 GDWVKFGEFITG
+619 VKFGEFLTG
-631 ISGGCIDKNGILEME
+631 ISGGYIDKDGKMEME

-682 EWSDNGDGSYTIT
+682 EWTDNGDGSYTIT

-714 YFVTKSPEGKLQ
+714 YFVTKNAEDKLQ

-788 ITFFDHANTWDVEP
+788 ITFFDHANTWDPEP

-866 YDEVTHNGSSWICVN
+866 YDEVTHDGSSWICVN

-986 SSATTTGGEW
+986 SSATTTGGKW
-996 QTDSPAWKNGWY
+996 QTTSPAWKNGWY
-1008 IWTRTRIVFTDD
+1008 IWTRTRIVFTDG
-1020 TSTTTNAICVTGSK
+1020 TTTTTNAICVTGSK
-1034 GADGTSITNCGEWE
+1034 GADGTSITNCGNWQ

-1059 KMAGRVFLCVAPDGT
+1059 KMAGRVFLCIAPDGT

-1121 DGRDGRDYEWIFKH
+1121 DGKDGKGYEWIFKH
-1135 TAENIAPATPATSQ
+1135 TTENVTPPTPATSQ

-1212 ESVALTYEGKTVS
+1212 ESIALTYEGKTVA
-1225 QSVLNTTVGMWYG
+1225 QSVLKTTVGMWYG
-1238 TKKLQLKSIS
+1238 TQKLQLKSIS

-1297 ELVFTIAGVRAGNP
+1297 ELVFTITGVRAGNP

-1332 GTYSVASVSCTR
+1332 GTYSVAGVSCTR
-1344 TKSVGGTTSIT
+1344 TKSVGGSTAVT

-1402 IPMVVDGND
+1402 IPMVVDGTD

-1450 LSKVDTSNPPLW
+1450 LSKVETSNPPLW
-1462 TQTTHDGRRI
+1462 AQTTHDGRRI

-1506 LISTCSNIRVSNA
+1506 LISTCSNIRVSSA

-1680 MFVAMDMALARK
+1680 MFVAMDMALIRK

-1712 KNGNVTCSIDGETGE
+1712 KNGNVTCNIDGETGE

>member
-1 MPNFRKN
+1 MELKIYNR
-8 FSPVQ
+8 
-13 RTESGK
+13 SGEL
-19 QKLNSNNREIVAYM
+19 KLTVST
-33 SAQNWALFFLSPNF
+33 SS
-47 EDVEQIDIKDISGAI
+47 S
-62 LLTTLPNE
+62 TTWNQE
-70 GCKRKFTLMKEDYIT
+70 LMKEYSVSASFTHPSYVMLDVEDYV
-85 LKFSLESPIFFKLG
+85 LLEGVKFSIKKEYKPRQKDTQTYSYSVKFYAPIHDAEQVKYLHLTDGAYNPQFSLDG
-99 SYVECDFGLFEVC
+99 GPREH
-112 DLQKPVFNT
+112 LQKWVENMNRIYGREVWRIGDVVVADNRTIEYNNVTCWDAATMIAEAFGTEWWTDGFTFNLSRCEHGEPV
-121 DNAGYDYE
+121 E
-129 LQLDAH
+129 
-135 YWKWKNKIFKYTP
+135 
-148 EVAGQEASWN
+148 
-158 LTASL
+158 
-163 DVQAGIVLRNLKAL
+163 L
-177 GYKYK
+177 GYMR
-182 GQDFVFSIDSTVE
+182 GLTSLAQSENSDSV
-195 NKALLMTYDNINILD
+195 K
-210 ACFSM
+210 F
-215 AKKWDCECW
+215 
-224 VTENIIHFGRC
+224 F
-235 ESGDAVD
+235 
-242 FEIGKNVQEMPRSES
+242 
-257 RSTYATR
+257 TR
-264 IYAFGSTKNIPSD
+264 LIPLGSTKNIDPSRYGFSRLQLPD
-277 YRPVDETV
+277 RSQYMDRNTNYGLYEHVEEDAFAGIFPHYTGTV
-285 VLNGVVQKRLML
+285 TAVRSEEKAGDDGNKFTVYYFKDSGMQFDPNGNEIVGLVKHVSFQTGDLAGRDFEANYDSKTG
-297 PEGTPYIDAYPD
+297 EWEIINTYPD
-309 MTTEEA
+309 
-315 IEQVVIFDDVYPRRV
+315 
-330 GTMSDITI
+330 
-338 KEYTDKIEN
+338 DKTQI
-347 ADGTTTEKKWNAYR
+347 
-361 FKDTGITFSKDYI
+361 
-374 LPGKELK
+374 PGG
-381 ITFQSGKL
+381 S
-389 NGMEFAVTFDPE
+389 
-401 GKPEKL
+401 
-407 GNGGW
+407 
-412 NPEAQLWEIVRNE
+412 
-425 DYGRPLP
+425 
-432 DGALIP
+432 LIP
-438 ENGDTYILSGWNS
+438 AVGNEYIPWNFR
-451 MKITEMGLVA
+451 MPVEYETQA
-461 EAQLELKD
+461 ELD
-469 KADKYVAKSKIDPS
+469 YKAAVDDYLAR
-483 TYNCKMMSDV
+483 
-493 AYSEDGIHNLYS
+493 YSEDVSKYGGDTDYIYIDRNRIPLLPGQRVRLLSDKYFSASGGTRDTRMTKVVRKLDNLS
-505 IGQKVNLIN
+505 IATIECTNQVGKGW
-514 KAYFENGRQSRIIG
+514 KSRV
-528 FEFNLDLPYD
+528 D
-538 SPIYTV
+538 S
-544 GETAAYSRIGE
+544 
-555 LEEKVES
+555 S
-562 LTLKGQTYT
+562 LTDLKYILDKQREQLSLDILKSWDG
-571 GSGSSGV
+571 
-578 YVIRRNDSTPAT
+578 RPAT
-590 DNNVFSALRSLAMF
+590 DYTVMSALRVLKEIAQKALSKTGNDRTEYSLEVGGSLTVDDILHAA
-604 LRKDQADGTPFPITF
+604 KA
-619 GDWVKFGEFITG
+619 VKFGEFLTG
-631 ISGGCIDKNGILEME
+631 ISGGYIDKNGNLEME

-682 EWSDNGDGSYTIT
+682 EWTDNGDGSYTIT

-714 YFVTKSPEGKLQ
+714 YFVTKNAEGKLQ

-753 DWKPGESMVLAQT
+753 DWKPGDAMVLAQT

-773 RQTYILIDTVNGNNC
+773 RQTYIFIDTVGGNNC

-947 KIVYSDDEVKYT
+947 KIVYSDGEVKYT

-1008 IWTRTRIVFTDD
+1008 IWTRTRIVFTDG

-1135 TAENIAPATPATSQ
+1135 TTENIAPATPATSQ

-1212 ESVALTYEGKTVS
+1212 ESIALTYEGKTVS

-1344 TKSVGGTTSIT
+1344 TKSVGGSTAVT
-1355 TDGVLKYSKDG
+1355 TDGVLKYSKDD
-1366 GSEVEIQNGTA
+1366 GSEIEIQNGTS

-1384 TQLQFVFYV
+1384 KQLQFVFYV

-1528 VYAKRTLGSATLTY
+1528 IYAKRTLGSATLTY
-1542 PDGYLTARGYSNGI
+1542 PDGYLAARGYSNGI
-1556 WSAIAGPSRASEITV
+1556 WSSIAGPSRASEITV

-1600 EISVGVSYDGASGRD
+1600 EMSVGVSYDGSSGRD

-1712 KNGNVTCSIDGETGE
+1712 KTGKAMCQIDGENGGIGFLAGGNIRWDTNGNVFQDASIFRKLKLLESKSDSYEYYLDFNTGLNFEISRIYSLPTQEETIYLPNAADYEGGECMLYNGGIYTRLTAPASIKVAGGGSFIIDGEYYS
-1727 VNVQGKITATAAFI
+1727 KIVVPSLSLAQFKAVAT
-1741 KIHGFSSNEGY
+1741 Y
-1752 FYLNPNFGSDF
+1752 
-1763 GNGRPSRIGQSEY
+1763 
-1776 MLPSSAQCVGMKISL
+1776 
-1791 IIYNNSSGST
+1791 
-1801 YGYVSVVTSDGF
+1801 SDG
-1813 NDMELVDGQYHYCN
+1813 VKDGVKWVLISG
-1827 KAHITEPGVYEFIS
+1827 KAESRT
-1841 LGGVWISTNKNGI
+1841 
-1854 SYSYADLGDHDY
+1854 
-1866 ENPVN
+1866 

>member
-1 MPNFRKN
+1 MELKIYNR
-8 FSPVQ
+8 
-13 RTESGK
+13 SGEL
-19 QKLNSNNREIVAYM
+19 KLTVSTSSSSTWNQE
-33 SAQNWALFFLSPNF
+33 
-47 EDVEQIDIKDISGAI
+47 
-62 LLTTLPNE
+62 
-70 GCKRKFTLMKEDYIT
+70 LMKEYSVSVSFTHPSYVMLDVEDYV
-85 LKFSLESPIFFKLG
+85 LLEGVKFSIKKEYKPRQKDTQTYSYSVKFYAPIHDAEQVKYLHLTDGAYNPQFSLDG
-99 SYVECDFGLFEVC
+99 GPREH
-112 DLQKPVFNT
+112 LQKWVENMNRIYGREVWSIGDVVVADNRTIEYNNVTCWDAATMIAEAFGTEWWTDGFTFNLSRCEHGEPV
-121 DNAGYDYE
+121 E
-129 LQLDAH
+129 
-135 YWKWKNKIFKYTP
+135 
-148 EVAGQEASWN
+148 
-158 LTASL
+158 
-163 DVQAGIVLRNLKAL
+163 L
-177 GYKYK
+177 GYMR
-182 GQDFVFSIDSTVE
+182 GLTSLAQSENSDSV
-195 NKALLMTYDNINILD
+195 K
-210 ACFSM
+210 F
-215 AKKWDCECW
+215 
-224 VTENIIHFGRC
+224 F
-235 ESGDAVD
+235 
-242 FEIGKNVQEMPRSES
+242 
-257 RSTYATR
+257 TR
-264 IYAFGSTKNIPSD
+264 LIPLGSTKNIDPSRYGFSRLQLPD
-277 YRPVDETV
+277 RSKYVDRNTNYGLYEHVEEDAFAGIFPHYTGTV
-285 VLNGVVQKRLML
+285 TAVRSEEKAGDDGNKFTVYYFKDSGMQFDPNGNEIAGLVKHVSFQTGNLAGRDFEANYDSKTG
-297 PEGTPYIDAYPD
+297 EWEIINTYPD
-309 MTTEEA
+309 
-315 IEQVVIFDDVYPRRV
+315 
-330 GTMSDITI
+330 
-338 KEYTDKIEN
+338 DKTQI
-347 ADGTTTEKKWNAYR
+347 
-361 FKDTGITFSKDYI
+361 
-374 LPGKELK
+374 PGG
-381 ITFQSGKL
+381 S
-389 NGMEFAVTFDPE
+389 
-401 GKPEKL
+401 
-407 GNGGW
+407 
-412 NPEAQLWEIVRNE
+412 
-425 DYGRPLP
+425 
-432 DGALIP
+432 LIP
-438 ENGDTYILSGWNS
+438 AVGNEYIPWNFR
-451 MKITEMGLVA
+451 MPVEYETQA
-461 EAQLELKD
+461 ELD
-469 KADKYVAKSKIDPS
+469 YKAAVDDYLAR
-483 TYNCKMMSDV
+483 
-493 AYSEDGIHNLYS
+493 YSEDVSKYGGDTDYIYIDRNRIPLLPGQRVRLLSDKYFSASGGTRDTRMTKVVRKLDNLS
-505 IGQKVNLIN
+505 IATIECTDQVGKGW
-514 KAYFENGRQSRIIG
+514 KSRV
-528 FEFNLDLPYD
+528 D
-538 SPIYTV
+538 S
-544 GETAAYSRIGE
+544 
-555 LEEKVES
+555 S
-562 LTLKGQTYT
+562 LTDLKYILDKQWEQLSLDILKSWDG
-571 GSGSSGV
+571 
-578 YVIRRNDSTPAT
+578 RPAT
-590 DNNVFSALRSLAMF
+590 DYTVMSALRVLKEIAQKALSKTGNDRTEYSLEVGGSLTVDDILHAA
-604 LRKDQADGTPFPITF
+604 KA
-619 GDWVKFGEFITG
+619 VKFGEFLTG
-631 ISGGCIDKNGILEME
+631 ISGGYIDKDGKMEME

-714 YFVTKSPEGKLQ
+714 YFVTKNAEGKLQ

-773 RQTYILIDTVNGNNC
+773 RQTYILIDTVGGNNC

-947 KIVYSDDEVKYT
+947 KIVYSDGEVKYT

-1008 IWTRTRIVFTDD
+1008 IWTRTRIVFTDG
-1020 TSTTTNAICVTGSK
+1020 TFTVTNAICVTGSK
-1034 GADGTSITNCGEWE
+1034 GADGTSITNCGDWQ

-1121 DGRDGRDYEWIFKH
+1121 DGKDGKGYEWIFKH
-1135 TAENIAPATPATSQ
+1135 TTENIAPSTPATSQ
-1149 VDDYVPSGWHD
+1149 VDDYVPSSWHD

-1201 SAIVAD
+1201 SAIVAN
-1207 FDNEM
+1207 FDNGM
-1212 ESVALTYEGKTVS
+1212 ESVALTYEGKTVA
-1225 QSVLNTTVGMWYG
+1225 QSVLKTTVEMWYG
-1238 TKKLQLKSIS
+1238 AQKLQLKSIS

>member
-1 MPNFRKN
+1 MELKIYNR
-8 FSPVQ
+8 
-13 RTESGK
+13 SGEL
-19 QKLNSNNREIVAYM
+19 KLTVSTSSSSTWNQE
-33 SAQNWALFFLSPNF
+33 
-47 EDVEQIDIKDISGAI
+47 
-62 LLTTLPNE
+62 
-70 GCKRKFTLMKEDYIT
+70 LMKEYSVSVSFTHPSYVMLDVEDYV
-85 LKFSLESPIFFKLG
+85 LLEGVKFSIKKEYKPRQKDTQTYSYSVKFYAPIHDAEQVKYLHLTDGAYNPQFSLDG
-99 SYVECDFGLFEVC
+99 GPREH
-112 DLQKPVFNT
+112 LQKWVENMNRIYGREVWSIGDVVVADNRTIEYNNVTCWDAATMIAEAFGTEWWTDGFTFNLSRCEHGEPV
-121 DNAGYDYE
+121 E
-129 LQLDAH
+129 
-135 YWKWKNKIFKYTP
+135 
-148 EVAGQEASWN
+148 
-158 LTASL
+158 
-163 DVQAGIVLRNLKAL
+163 L
-177 GYKYK
+177 GYMR
-182 GQDFVFSIDSTVE
+182 GLTSLAQSENSDSV
-195 NKALLMTYDNINILD
+195 K
-210 ACFSM
+210 F
-215 AKKWDCECW
+215 
-224 VTENIIHFGRC
+224 F
-235 ESGDAVD
+235 
-242 FEIGKNVQEMPRSES
+242 
-257 RSTYATR
+257 TR
-264 IYAFGSTKNIPSD
+264 LIPLGSTKNIDPSRYGFSRLQLPD
-277 YRPVDETV
+277 RSKYVDRNTNYGLYEHVEEDAFAGIFPHYTGTV
-285 VLNGVVQKRLML
+285 TAVRSEEKAGDDGNKFTVYYFKDSGMQFDPNGNEIAGLVKHVSFQTGNLAGRDFEANYDSKTG
-297 PEGTPYIDAYPD
+297 EWEIINTYPD
-309 MTTEEA
+309 
-315 IEQVVIFDDVYPRRV
+315 
-330 GTMSDITI
+330 
-338 KEYTDKIEN
+338 DKTQI
-347 ADGTTTEKKWNAYR
+347 
-361 FKDTGITFSKDYI
+361 
-374 LPGKELK
+374 PGG
-381 ITFQSGKL
+381 S
-389 NGMEFAVTFDPE
+389 
-401 GKPEKL
+401 
-407 GNGGW
+407 
-412 NPEAQLWEIVRNE
+412 
-425 DYGRPLP
+425 
-432 DGALIP
+432 LIP
-438 ENGDTYILSGWNS
+438 AVGNEYIAWNFR
-451 MKITEMGLVA
+451 MPVEYETQA
-461 EAQLELKD
+461 ELD
-469 KADKYVAKSKIDPS
+469 YKAAVDDYLAR
-483 TYNCKMMSDV
+483 
-493 AYSEDGIHNLYS
+493 YSEDVSKYGGDTDYIYIDRNRIPLLPGQRVRLLSDKYFSASGGTRDTRMTKVVRKLDNLS
-505 IGQKVNLIN
+505 IATIECTDQVGKGW
-514 KAYFENGRQSRIIG
+514 KSRV
-528 FEFNLDLPYD
+528 D
-538 SPIYTV
+538 S
-544 GETAAYSRIGE
+544 
-555 LEEKVES
+555 S
-562 LTLKGQTYT
+562 LTDLKYILDKQREQLSLDILKSWDG
-571 GSGSSGV
+571 
-578 YVIRRNDSTPAT
+578 RPAT
-590 DNNVFSALRSLAMF
+590 DYMVMSALRVLKEIAQKALSKTGNDRTEYSLEVGGSLTVDDILHAA
-604 LRKDQADGTPFPITF
+604 KA
-619 GDWVKFGEFITG
+619 VKFGEFLTG
-631 ISGGCIDKNGILEME
+631 ISGGYIDKDGKMEME

-682 EWSDNGDGSYTIT
+682 EWTDNGDGSYTIT

-714 YFVTKSPEGKLQ
+714 YFVTKNAEDKLQ

-788 ITFFDHANTWDVEP
+788 ITFFDHANTWDPEP

-866 YDEVTHNGSSWICVN
+866 YDEVTHDGSSWICVN

-986 SSATTTGGEW
+986 SSATTTGGKW
-996 QTDSPAWKNGWY
+996 QTTSPAWKNGWY
-1008 IWTRTRIVFTDD
+1008 IWTRTRIVFTDG
-1020 TSTTTNAICVTGSK
+1020 TTTTTNAICVTGSK
-1034 GADGTSITNCGEWE
+1034 GADGTSITNCGNWQ

-1059 KMAGRVFLCVAPDGT
+1059 KMAGRVFLCIAPDGT

-1121 DGRDGRDYEWIFKH
+1121 DGKDGKGYEWIFKH
-1135 TAENIAPATPATSQ
+1135 TTENVTPPTPATSQ

-1212 ESVALTYEGKTVS
+1212 ESIALTYEGKTVA
-1225 QSVLNTTVGMWYG
+1225 QSVLKTTVGMWYG
-1238 TKKLQLKSIS
+1238 TQKLQLKSIS

-1297 ELVFTIAGVRAGNP
+1297 ELVFTITGVRAGNP

-1332 GTYSVASVSCTR
+1332 GTYSVAGVSCTR
-1344 TKSVGGTTSIT
+1344 TKSVGGSTAVT

-1402 IPMVVDGND
+1402 IPMVVDGTD

-1450 LSKVDTSNPPLW
+1450 LSKVETSNPPLW

-1506 LISTCSNIRVSNA
+1506 LISTCSNIRVSSA

-1680 MFVAMDMALARK
+1680 MFVAMDMALIRK

-1712 KNGNVTCSIDGETGE
+1712 KNGNVTCNIDGETGE

-1854 SYSYADLGDHDY
+1854 SYWYADLGDHDY

>member
-1 MPNFRKN
+1 
-8 FSPVQ
+8 
-13 RTESGK
+13 
-19 QKLNSNNREIVAYM
+19 M

-374 LPGKELK
+374 LPDKELK

-461 EAQLELKD
+461 EAQLQLKD

-1712 KNGNVTCSIDGETGE
+1712 KNGNATCSIDGETGE

>member
-1 MPNFRKN
+1 MN
-8 FSPVQ
+8 V
-13 RTESGK
+13 
-19 QKLNSNNREIVAYM
+19 

-695 PDLTDADGLSQ
+695 SDLTDADGLSQ

-996 QTDSPAWKNGWY
+996 QTTSPAWKNGWY

-1034 GADGTSITNCGEWE
+1034 GADGTSITNCGDWQ

-1135 TAENIAPATPATSQ
+1135 TTENVTPPTPATLQ

-1669 GDANWEAAQQF
+1669 GDANWEAAQQY
-1680 MFVAMDMALARK
+1680 MFVAMDMALIRK
-1692 IRADEILVDDL
+1692 IRADEIYVDDL

-1712 KNGNVTCSIDGETGE
+1712 KTGKAMCQIDGENGGIGFLAGGNIRWDAKGNVFQDASIFRKLKLLESKSDSYEYYLDFNTG
-1727 VNVQGKITATAAFI
+1727 
-1741 KIHGFSSNEGY
+1741 
-1752 FYLNPNFGSDF
+1752 LNFEI
-1763 GNGRPSRIGQSEY
+1763 SRIFSLPTLEETIYLPNAAEY
-1776 MLPSSAQCVGMKISL
+1776 EGGECMLYNGGVYTRLTGPASIKVAGGGSFIIDGEYYSKIIVPSLSIAQFKAVA
-1791 IIYNNSSGST
+1791 T
-1801 YGYVSVVTSDGF
+1801 YSDGVK
-1813 NDMELVDGQYHYCN
+1813 DEVKWVLISG
-1827 KAHITEPGVYEFIS
+1827 KAESKT
-1841 LGGVWISTNKNGI
+1841 
-1854 SYSYADLGDHDY
+1854 
-1866 ENPVN
+1866 

>member
-1 MPNFRKN
+1 MELKIYNR
-8 FSPVQ
+8 
-13 RTESGK
+13 SGEL
-19 QKLNSNNREIVAYM
+19 KLTVSTSSSSTWNQE
-33 SAQNWALFFLSPNF
+33 
-47 EDVEQIDIKDISGAI
+47 
-62 LLTTLPNE
+62 
-70 GCKRKFTLMKEDYIT
+70 LMKEYSVSVSFTHPSYVMLDVEDYV
-85 LKFSLESPIFFKLG
+85 LLEGVKFSIKKEYKPRQKDTQTYSYSVKFYAPIHDAEQVKYLHLTDGAYNPQFSLDG
-99 SYVECDFGLFEVC
+99 GPREH
-112 DLQKPVFNT
+112 LQKWVENMNRIYGREVWSIGDVVVADNRTIEYNNVTCWDAATMIAEAFGTEWWTDGFTFNLSRCEHGEPV
-121 DNAGYDYE
+121 E
-129 LQLDAH
+129 
-135 YWKWKNKIFKYTP
+135 
-148 EVAGQEASWN
+148 
-158 LTASL
+158 
-163 DVQAGIVLRNLKAL
+163 L
-177 GYKYK
+177 GYMR
-182 GQDFVFSIDSTVE
+182 GLTSLAQSENSDSV
-195 NKALLMTYDNINILD
+195 K
-210 ACFSM
+210 F
-215 AKKWDCECW
+215 
-224 VTENIIHFGRC
+224 F
-235 ESGDAVD
+235 
-242 FEIGKNVQEMPRSES
+242 
-257 RSTYATR
+257 TR
-264 IYAFGSTKNIPSD
+264 LIPLGSTKNIDPSRYGFSRLQLPD
-277 YRPVDETV
+277 RSKYVDRNTNYGLYEHVEEDAFAGIFPHYTGTV
-285 VLNGVVQKRLML
+285 TAVRSEEKAGDDGNKFTVYYFKDSGMQFDPNGNEIAGLVKHVSFQTGNLAGRDFEANYDSKTG
-297 PEGTPYIDAYPD
+297 EWEIINTYPD
-309 MTTEEA
+309 
-315 IEQVVIFDDVYPRRV
+315 
-330 GTMSDITI
+330 
-338 KEYTDKIEN
+338 DKTQI
-347 ADGTTTEKKWNAYR
+347 
-361 FKDTGITFSKDYI
+361 
-374 LPGKELK
+374 PGG
-381 ITFQSGKL
+381 S
-389 NGMEFAVTFDPE
+389 
-401 GKPEKL
+401 
-407 GNGGW
+407 
-412 NPEAQLWEIVRNE
+412 
-425 DYGRPLP
+425 
-432 DGALIP
+432 LIP
-438 ENGDTYILSGWNS
+438 AVGNEYIPWNS
-451 MKITEMGLVA
+451 RMPVEYETQA
-461 EAQLELKD
+461 ELD
-469 KADKYVAKSKIDPS
+469 YKAAVDDYLAR
-483 TYNCKMMSDV
+483 
-493 AYSEDGIHNLYS
+493 YSEDVSKYGGDTDYIYIDRNRIPLLPGQRVRLLSDKYFSASGGTRDTRMTKVVRKLDNLS
-505 IGQKVNLIN
+505 IATIECTDQVGKGW
-514 KAYFENGRQSRIIG
+514 KSRV
-528 FEFNLDLPYD
+528 D
-538 SPIYTV
+538 S
-544 GETAAYSRIGE
+544 
-555 LEEKVES
+555 S
-562 LTLKGQTYT
+562 LTDLKYILDKQREQLSLDILKSWDG
-571 GSGSSGV
+571 
-578 YVIRRNDSTPAT
+578 RPAT
-590 DNNVFSALRSLAMF
+590 DYMVMSALRVLKEIAQKALSKTGNDRTEYSLEVGGSLTVDDILHAA
-604 LRKDQADGTPFPITF
+604 KA
-619 GDWVKFGEFITG
+619 VKFGEFLTG
-631 ISGGCIDKNGILEME
+631 ISGGYIDKDGKMEME

-682 EWSDNGDGSYTIT
+682 EWTDNGDGSYTIT

-714 YFVTKSPEGKLQ
+714 YFVTKNAEDKLQ

-788 ITFFDHANTWDVEP
+788 ITFFDHANTWDPEP

-866 YDEVTHNGSSWICVN
+866 YDEVTHDGSSWICVN

-986 SSATTTGGEW
+986 SSATTTGGKW
-996 QTDSPAWKNGWY
+996 QTTSPAWKNGWY
-1008 IWTRTRIVFTDD
+1008 IWTRTRIVFTDG
-1020 TSTTTNAICVTGSK
+1020 TTTTTNAICVTGSK
-1034 GADGTSITNCGEWE
+1034 GADGTSITNCGNWQ

-1059 KMAGRVFLCVAPDGT
+1059 KMAGRVFLCIAPDGT

-1121 DGRDGRDYEWIFKH
+1121 DGKDGKGYEWIFKH
-1135 TAENIAPATPATSQ
+1135 TTENVTPPTPATSQ

-1212 ESVALTYEGKTVS
+1212 ESIALTYEGKTVA
-1225 QSVLNTTVGMWYG
+1225 QSVLKTTVGMWYG
-1238 TKKLQLKSIS
+1238 TQKLQLKSIS

-1297 ELVFTIAGVRAGNP
+1297 ELVFTITGVRAGNP

-1332 GTYSVASVSCTR
+1332 GTYSVAGVSCTR
-1344 TKSVGGTTSIT
+1344 TKSVGGSTAVT

-1402 IPMVVDGND
+1402 IPMVVDGTD

-1450 LSKVDTSNPPLW
+1450 LSKVETSNPPLW

-1506 LISTCSNIRVSNA
+1506 LISTCSNIRVSSA

-1680 MFVAMDMALARK
+1680 MFVAMDMALIRK

-1712 KNGNVTCSIDGETGE
+1712 KNGNVTCNIDGETGE

>member
-1 MPNFRKN
+1 MELKIYNR
-8 FSPVQ
+8 
-13 RTESGK
+13 SGEL
-19 QKLNSNNREIVAYM
+19 KLTVSTSSSSTWNQE
-33 SAQNWALFFLSPNF
+33 
-47 EDVEQIDIKDISGAI
+47 
-62 LLTTLPNE
+62 
-70 GCKRKFTLMKEDYIT
+70 LMKEYSVSVSFTHPSYVMLDVEDYV
-85 LKFSLESPIFFKLG
+85 LLEGVKFSIKKEYKPRQKDTQTYSYSVKFYAPIHDAEQVKYLHLTDGAYNPQFSLDG
-99 SYVECDFGLFEVC
+99 GPREH
-112 DLQKPVFNT
+112 LQKWVENMNRIYGREVWSIGDVVVADNRTIEYNNVTCWDAATMIAEAFGTEWWTDGFTFNLSRCEHGEPV
-121 DNAGYDYE
+121 E
-129 LQLDAH
+129 
-135 YWKWKNKIFKYTP
+135 
-148 EVAGQEASWN
+148 
-158 LTASL
+158 
-163 DVQAGIVLRNLKAL
+163 L
-177 GYKYK
+177 GYMR
-182 GQDFVFSIDSTVE
+182 GLTSLAQSENSDSV
-195 NKALLMTYDNINILD
+195 K
-210 ACFSM
+210 F
-215 AKKWDCECW
+215 
-224 VTENIIHFGRC
+224 F
-235 ESGDAVD
+235 
-242 FEIGKNVQEMPRSES
+242 
-257 RSTYATR
+257 TR
-264 IYAFGSTKNIPSD
+264 LIPLGSTKNIDPSRYGFSRLQLPD
-277 YRPVDETV
+277 RSKYVDRNTNYGLYEHVEEDAFAGIFPHYTGTV
-285 VLNGVVQKRLML
+285 TAVRSEEKAGDDGNKFTVYYFKDSGMQFDPNGNEIAGLVKHVSFQTGNLAGRDFEANYDSKTG
-297 PEGTPYIDAYPD
+297 EWEIINTYPD
-309 MTTEEA
+309 
-315 IEQVVIFDDVYPRRV
+315 
-330 GTMSDITI
+330 
-338 KEYTDKIEN
+338 DKTQI
-347 ADGTTTEKKWNAYR
+347 
-361 FKDTGITFSKDYI
+361 
-374 LPGKELK
+374 PGG
-381 ITFQSGKL
+381 S
-389 NGMEFAVTFDPE
+389 
-401 GKPEKL
+401 
-407 GNGGW
+407 
-412 NPEAQLWEIVRNE
+412 
-425 DYGRPLP
+425 
-432 DGALIP
+432 LIP
-438 ENGDTYILSGWNS
+438 AVGNEYIAWNFR
-451 MKITEMGLVA
+451 MPVEYETQA
-461 EAQLELKD
+461 ELD
-469 KADKYVAKSKIDPS
+469 YKAAVDDYLAR
-483 TYNCKMMSDV
+483 
-493 AYSEDGIHNLYS
+493 YSEDVSKYGGDTDYIYIDRNRIPLLPGQRVRLLSDKYFSASGGTRDTRMTKVVRKLDNLS
-505 IGQKVNLIN
+505 IATIECTDQVGKGW
-514 KAYFENGRQSRIIG
+514 KSRV
-528 FEFNLDLPYD
+528 D
-538 SPIYTV
+538 S
-544 GETAAYSRIGE
+544 
-555 LEEKVES
+555 S
-562 LTLKGQTYT
+562 LTDLKYILDKQREQLSLDILKSWDG
-571 GSGSSGV
+571 
-578 YVIRRNDSTPAT
+578 RPAT
-590 DNNVFSALRSLAMF
+590 DYMVMSALRVLKEIAQKALSKTGNDRTEYSLEVGGSLTVDDILHAA
-604 LRKDQADGTPFPITF
+604 KA
-619 GDWVKFGEFITG
+619 VKFGEFLTG
-631 ISGGCIDKNGILEME
+631 ISGGYIDKDGKMEME

-682 EWSDNGDGSYTIT
+682 EWTDNGDGSYTIT

-714 YFVTKSPEGKLQ
+714 YFVTKNAEDKLQ

-788 ITFFDHANTWDVEP
+788 ITFFDHANTWDPEP

-866 YDEVTHNGSSWICVN
+866 YDEVTHDGSSWICVN

-986 SSATTTGGEW
+986 SSATTTGGKW
-996 QTDSPAWKNGWY
+996 QTTSPAWKNGWY
-1008 IWTRTRIVFTDD
+1008 IWTRTRIVFTDG
-1020 TSTTTNAICVTGSK
+1020 TTTTTNAICVTGSK
-1034 GADGTSITNCGEWE
+1034 GADGTSITNCGNWQ

-1059 KMAGRVFLCVAPDGT
+1059 KMAGRVFLCIAPDGT

-1081 QTTNEGR
+1081 QTTNEGS

-1121 DGRDGRDYEWIFKH
+1121 DGKDGKGYEWIFKH
-1135 TAENIAPATPATSQ
+1135 TTENVTPPTPATSQ

-1212 ESVALTYEGKTVS
+1212 ESIALTYEGKTVA
-1225 QSVLNTTVGMWYG
+1225 QSVLKTTVGMWYG
-1238 TKKLQLKSIS
+1238 TQKLQLKSIS

-1297 ELVFTIAGVRAGNP
+1297 ELVFTITGVRAGNP

-1332 GTYSVASVSCTR
+1332 GTYSVAGVSCTR
-1344 TKSVGGTTSIT
+1344 TKSVGGSTAVT

-1402 IPMVVDGND
+1402 IPMVVDGTD

-1450 LSKVDTSNPPLW
+1450 LSKVETSNPPLW

-1506 LISTCSNIRVSNA
+1506 LISTCSNIRVSSA

-1680 MFVAMDMALARK
+1680 MFVAMDMALIRK

-1712 KNGNVTCSIDGETGE
+1712 KNGNVTCNIDGETGE

>member
-1 MPNFRKN
+1 MNIIQQPDMLSLSMNLKN
-8 FSPVQ
+8 FIIGSSRQTTFTLKAGDKELVSQVYAPDENGVM
-13 RTESGK
+13 EIDIH
-19 QKLNSNNREIVAYM
+19 EIVH
-33 SAQNWALFFLSPNF
+33 SFLSYSL
-47 EDVEQIDIKDISGAI
+47 KDIGEVYQQTNLVAD
-62 LLTTLPNE
+62 
-70 GCKRKFTLMKEDYIT
+70 FTA
-85 LKFSLESPIFFKLG
+85 
-99 SYVECDFGLFEVC
+99 V
-112 DLQKPVFNT
+112 
-121 DNAGYDYE
+121 
-129 LQLDAH
+129 
-135 YWKWKNKIFKYTP
+135 
-148 EVAGQEASWN
+148 
-158 LTASL
+158 
-163 DVQAGIVLRNLKAL
+163 
-177 GYKYK
+177 
-182 GQDFVFSIDSTVE
+182 IDSTEITFRVIRSGVDRLTDSAT
-195 NKALLMTYDNINILD
+195 NFLTQNFLTWQPNVKPVTYYSPEFLTYYAVVAGTVKLRAYFTDESGTVKSQTD
-210 ACFSM
+210 YT
-215 AKKWDCECW
+215 
-224 VTENIIHFGRC
+224 VTELMPGIAYTMPLQYSVVAGWLEHKLPAYYDVWVEGTSGQRLTYIQRYYAENMKSEQEQWILFENSLGGVDTFRAYGNTVFNGEHTHNIAEIDEIFSEYRVDTERKFQKNTGYLN
-235 ESGDAVD
+235 GDERKWLLD
-242 FEIGKNVQEMPRSES
+242 FFPSNGKYLYAGNYLRRIVVTDSNVSYTDRELPSNYTFTFKYADARPLLNLPRTDVPTDVLNITVPEVGSFTVPPRLAEFPRLPLSEGALFPIQNPYSEEWSTTNVAAIGYYLADFFS
-257 RSTYATR
+257 R
-264 IYAFGSTKNIPSD
+264 IFGSGGGVGHKHRNYDLLELLSYIED
-277 YRPVDETV
+277 YLLV
-285 VLNGVVQKRLML
+285 NGQK
-297 PEGTPYIDAYPD
+297 
-309 MTTEEA
+309 
-315 IEQVVIFDDVYPRRV
+315 
-330 GTMSDITI
+330 I
-338 KEYTDKIEN
+338 KAGYADKAGSVE
-347 ADGTTTEKKWNAYR
+347 
-361 FKDTGITFSKDYI
+361 
-374 LPGKELK
+374 
-381 ITFQSGKL
+381 
-389 NGMEFAVTFDPE
+389 GMEDIFLH
-401 GKPEKL
+401 K
-407 GNGGW
+407 
-412 NPEAQLWEIVRNE
+412 
-425 DYGRPLP
+425 
-432 DGALIP
+432 
-438 ENGDTYILSGWNS
+438 
-451 MKITEMGLVA
+451 
-461 EAQLELKD
+461 
-469 KADKYVAKSKIDPS
+469 
-483 TYNCKMMSDV
+483 
-493 AYSEDGIHNLYS
+493 
-505 IGQKVNLIN
+505 N
-514 KAYFENGRQSRIIG
+514 K
-528 FEFNLDLPYD
+528 
-538 SPIYTV
+538 
-544 GETAAYSRIGE
+544 
-555 LEEKVES
+555 
-562 LTLKGQTYT
+562 
-571 GSGSSGV
+571 
-578 YVIRRNDSTPAT
+578 
-590 DNNVFSALRSLAMF
+590 
-604 LRKDQADGTPFPITF
+604 ADGTPFPITF
-619 GDWVKFGEFITG
+619 GDCAKFGEFLTG

-646 EGIFRKRVFV
+646 EGIFRKRVFF
-656 PEIAYNR
+656 PEAAYNR

-714 YFVTKSPEGKLQ
+714 YFVTKNAEGKLQ

-766 GNFTDED
+766 GNFTDPE
-773 RQTYILIDTVNGNNC
+773 RQTYILIDTVGGNNC

-902 GESGKGIKSTDV
+902 GDKGDV
-914 EYAISVSNVI
+914 
-924 APVDGWQTTS
+924 G
-934 PEWEAGKYIWSRT
+934 
-947 KIVYSDDEVKYT
+947 
-959 QAACISG
+959 
-966 GQGADGKGIKSITEE
+966 
-981 YYLSS
+981 
-986 SSATTTGGEW
+986 TG
-996 QTDSPAWKNGWY
+996 
-1008 IWTRTRIVFTDD
+1008 
-1020 TSTTTNAICVTGSK
+1020 
-1034 GADGTSITNCGEWE
+1034 ITNCGDWQ

-1135 TAENIAPATPATSQ
+1135 TTENIAPATPATSQ

-1212 ESVALTYEGKTVS
+1212 ESIALTYEGKTVS

-1669 GDANWEAAQQF
+1669 GDANWEAAQQY
-1680 MFVAMDMALARK
+1680 MFVAMDLALARK
-1692 IRADEILVDDL
+1692 IRSDEIYVDDL

-1712 KNGNVTCSIDGETGE
+1712 KTGKAMCQIDGENGGIGFLAGGNIRWDANGNVFQDASIFRKLKLLESKSDSYEYYLDFNTGLNFEISRIYSLPTQEETIYLPNAADYEGGECMLYNGGIYTRLTAPASIKVAGGGSFIIDGEYYS
-1727 VNVQGKITATAAFI
+1727 KIVVPSLSLAQFKAVAT
-1741 KIHGFSSNEGY
+1741 Y
-1752 FYLNPNFGSDF
+1752 
-1763 GNGRPSRIGQSEY
+1763 
-1776 MLPSSAQCVGMKISL
+1776 
-1791 IIYNNSSGST
+1791 
-1801 YGYVSVVTSDGF
+1801 SDG
-1813 NDMELVDGQYHYCN
+1813 VKDGVKWVLISG
-1827 KAHITEPGVYEFIS
+1827 KAESRT
-1841 LGGVWISTNKNGI
+1841 
-1854 SYSYADLGDHDY
+1854 
-1866 ENPVN
+1866 

>member
-1 MPNFRKN
+1 MNIIQQPDMLSLSMNLKN
-8 FSPVQ
+8 FIIGSSRQTTFTLKAGDKELVSQVYAPDENGVM
-13 RTESGK
+13 EIDIH
-19 QKLNSNNREIVAYM
+19 EIVH
-33 SAQNWALFFLSPNF
+33 SFLSYSL
-47 EDVEQIDIKDISGAI
+47 KDIGEVYQQTNLVAD
-62 LLTTLPNE
+62 
-70 GCKRKFTLMKEDYIT
+70 FTA
-85 LKFSLESPIFFKLG
+85 
-99 SYVECDFGLFEVC
+99 V
-112 DLQKPVFNT
+112 
-121 DNAGYDYE
+121 
-129 LQLDAH
+129 
-135 YWKWKNKIFKYTP
+135 
-148 EVAGQEASWN
+148 
-158 LTASL
+158 
-163 DVQAGIVLRNLKAL
+163 
-177 GYKYK
+177 
-182 GQDFVFSIDSTVE
+182 IDSTEITFRVIRSGVDRLTDSATNFLTQNFLTWQPNVKPVTYYSPEFLTYYAVVAGTVKLRAYFTDESGTVKSQTDYTVTELMPGIAYTMPLQYSVVAGWLGHKLPAYYDVWVE
-195 NKALLMTYDNINILD
+195 NTSGQRLTYIQRYYAED
-210 ACFSM
+210 M
-215 AKKWDCECW
+215 
-224 VTENIIHFGRC
+224 
-235 ESGDAVD
+235 
-242 FEIGKNVQEMPRSES
+242 RSEQEQWVLFENSLGGIDTFRAYGVTTLNGEHTHNIAETDECFQEYRVDTERKFQKNTGYLNDNERKWLLDFFPSQKKYLYAGNYLRQIVVMESNVSFTDRDIPSNYTFTFKYADARPLLNLPRTDLPADILNITVPEVGSFTVPPRLAEFS
-257 RSTYATR
+257 RLPLSEGALFPIQNPYSEEWSTTNVAAMGYYLADFLSR
-264 IYAFGSTKNIPSD
+264 IFGSGGGVGHKHRNYDLLELLSYIEGYLLVNGQKIKAGYADKAGS
-277 YRPVDETV
+277 VD
-285 VLNGVVQKRLML
+285 
-297 PEGTPYIDAYPD
+297 
-309 MTTEEA
+309 
-315 IEQVVIFDDVYPRRV
+315 
-330 GTMSDITI
+330 
-338 KEYTDKIEN
+338 
-347 ADGTTTEKKWNAYR
+347 
-361 FKDTGITFSKDYI
+361 
-374 LPGKELK
+374 
-381 ITFQSGKL
+381 
-389 NGMEFAVTFDPE
+389 GMED
-401 GKPEKL
+401 
-407 GNGGW
+407 
-412 NPEAQLWEIVRNE
+412 
-425 DYGRPLP
+425 
-432 DGALIP
+432 
-438 ENGDTYILSGWNS
+438 
-451 MKITEMGLVA
+451 
-461 EAQLELKD
+461 
-469 KADKYVAKSKIDPS
+469 
-483 TYNCKMMSDV
+483 
-493 AYSEDGIHNLYS
+493 
-505 IGQKVNLIN
+505 
-514 KAYFENGRQSRIIG
+514 
-528 FEFNLDLPYD
+528 
-538 SPIYTV
+538 
-544 GETAAYSRIGE
+544 
-555 LEEKVES
+555 
-562 LTLKGQTYT
+562 
-571 GSGSSGV
+571 
-578 YVIRRNDSTPAT
+578 
-590 DNNVFSALRSLAMF
+590 MF
-604 LRKDQADGTPFPITF
+604 LHKDRADGTPFPITF
-619 GDWVKFGEFITG
+619 GDWVKFGEFLTG

-646 EGIFRKRVFV
+646 EGIFRKRLFV

-714 YFVTKSPEGKLQ
+714 YFVTKNAEGKLQ

-753 DWKPGESMVLAQT
+753 DWKPGDAMVLAQT

-788 ITFFDHANTWDVEP
+788 ITFFDHANTWDPEP

-996 QTDSPAWKNGWY
+996 QTTSPAWKNGWY

-1034 GADGTSITNCGEWE
+1034 GADGTSITNCGDWQ

-1135 TAENIAPATPATSQ
+1135 TTENVTPPTPATSQ

-1297 ELVFTIAGVRAGNP
+1297 ELVFTITGVRAGSP
-1311 GSDAILYRLVPS
+1311 GSDAVLYRLVPS

-1344 TKSVGGTTSIT
+1344 TKSVGGSTSIT

-1366 GSEVEIQNGTA
+1366 GAEVELNNGTA

-1402 IPMVVDGND
+1402 IPMVVDGTD

-1438 KLTICTMGSRSW
+1438 KLTICTMGGRSW

-1542 PDGYLTARGYSNGI
+1542 PDGYLAARGYSNGI

-1615 ASEPRPRGFFAKGNT
+1615 ASEPRPRGFFTKGNT

-1669 GDANWEAAQQF
+1669 GDANWEAAQQY

-1712 KNGNVTCSIDGETGE
+1712 KTGKAMCQIDGENGGIGFLAGGNIRWDAKG
-1727 VNVQGKITATAAFI
+1727 NVFQDASIFRKL
-1741 KIHGFSSNEGY
+1741 KLLESKSDSNEY
-1752 FYLNPNFGSDF
+1752 YLDFNTGLNFEI
-1763 GNGRPSRIGQSEY
+1763 SRIFSLPTQEETIYLPNAAEY
-1776 MLPSSAQCVGMKISL
+1776 EGGECMLYNGGIYTRLTGPASIKVAGGGSFIIDGEYYSKIVVPSLSIAQFKAVA
-1791 IIYNNSSGST
+1791 T
-1801 YGYVSVVTSDGF
+1801 YSDGVK
-1813 NDMELVDGQYHYCN
+1813 DEVKWVLISG
-1827 KAHITEPGVYEFIS
+1827 KAESKI
-1841 LGGVWISTNKNGI
+1841 
-1854 SYSYADLGDHDY
+1854 
-1866 ENPVN
+1866 